1 MSDRWNRNLRK
12 ASAILLALTM
22 GMTALP
28 NALPA
33 YAAGEAIVSTE
44 AAGNEESA
52 PETVGGNPGAAPNA
66 GDGSPVKAEDRTE
79 ASQEMSDGLP
89 VTAEDRTEASQ
100 ETSDGLPETAGD
112 SSQETGDDSPGT
124 ADGEASG
131 RANESVV
138 GEDDQSGLVI
148 EDGTDGVSD
157 IVSEETPD
165 DGLITEET
173 EETETS
179 SEGQPVTMTETAQI
193 QDPLSAPGQI
203 VQTQTGSSSLR
214 RVRRTLRSALSG
226 SSYAFSSQLGAN
238 AKAIYDSKVE
248 WYATEHHT
256 GEWSC
261 KFGEGVYQ
269 FRGVVTKNSN
279 LSGISYDKTDPDTKN
294 AFETCKEQMSA
305 DMQAAADAFKHD
317 HPEVFWIRS
326 PGSYPFSVLL
336 VPGTE
341 QTGEDGKTRGVFQIV
356 SATYTPVETFAGAGS
371 LISSYQ
377 AGVQAAVARVRE
389 MADSWNT
396 EGAENGSAAYQA
408 LLVRAAD
415 EYLCSRL
422 FYDHSALNT
431 AVSVSAAENSGS
443 QSVACNDAYRIYTS
457 AAAFLG
463 GTDHLTMGA
472 VCEGYAK
479 AFKVL
484 CDQLG
489 VPAVCVSGLS
499 DKSRTGSGHMWNL
512 AQIGGVWYLVDVTWD
527 DSDRAGAQAS
537 SRRYLLVSNYTNNTL
552 LTSRQA
558 SGNFSG
564 STITTTFSY
573 PAASDTCYETAH
585 QGMTIE
591 GTDCAKAGR
600 ERGTCTVCGTNVDR
614 TIPVLGHDFKETSWK
629 AATCTQKGSV
639 KETCRR
645 CGQTRITE
653 LPALGHD
660 FQEKTVAATCTA
672 KGRRSVVCTRC
683 GTVKSEQEIPALGH
697 SFKETSRKAATC
709 TQKGSI
715 TETCSRCGEIKT
727 TELPVLGH
735 DFHEK
740 TVAATC
746 TAKGSRS
753 VICSWCGA
761 VKSEQEIPALGH
773 SFKETSRKAATCTQ
787 KGSVTETCSRCGQ
800 TKVTELPALGHVYT
814 AQVVEPTT
822 SRGGYTL
829 HTCIRCGGTWQDQYT
844 AKLLKK
850 TNLRKVSAVSK
861 GKFRVTF
868 KKNGKYTRYQIQYAG
883 RKDFTGVKTRTVINK
898 KKTASVTIRA
908 GRRKTYYVR
917 IRAVSGKRV
926 GAWSRV
932 LKVRTK

>member
-44 AAGNEESA
+44 ATGNEESA

-294 AFETCKEQMSA
+294 AFETCKEQMTA

-326 PGSYPFSVLL
+326 PKTYSFTILS

-341 QTGEDGKTRGVFQIV
+341 QTGDDGKTRGVFQIV
-356 SATYTPVETFAGAGS
+356 SATYKPVETFAGAGS

-377 AGVQAAVARVRE
+377 AGVQAAVAKVRE

-396 EGAENGSAAYQA
+396 EGAETGSAAYQA

-585 QGMTIE
+585 QGTTIE

-600 ERGTCTVCGTNVDR
+600 ESGTCTVCGKNVDR
-614 TIPVLGHDFKETSWK
+614 TIPV
-629 AATCTQKGSV
+629 
-639 KETCRR
+639 
-645 CGQTRITE
+645 
-653 LPALGHD
+653 LGHD

-672 KGRRSVVCTRC
+672 KGRRSVVC
-683 GTVKSEQEIPALGH
+683 
-697 SFKETSRKAATC
+697 
-709 TQKGSI
+709 
-715 TETCSRCGEIKT
+715 SRCGEM
-727 TELPVLGH
+727 
-735 DFHEK
+735 
-740 TVAATC
+740 
-746 TAKGSRS
+746 
-753 VICSWCGA
+753 
-761 VKSEQEIPALGH
+761 KSEQEIPALGH

-883 RKDFTGVKTRTVINK
+883 RKDFTGAKTRTVKNK
-898 KKTASVTIRA
+898 KKTASATIRA

>member
-1 MSDRWNRNLRK
+1 MSGRWNRDLKK
-12 ASAILLALTM
+12 ASAVLLALAM
-22 GMTALP
+22 GTAALP
-28 NALPA
+28 NTLPA
-33 YAAGEAIVSTE
+33 CAAEETIVSTE
-44 AAGNEESA
+44 SVGNQEAAAETGNSTLGAAGGSLETV
-52 PETVGGNPGAAPNA
+52 PET
-66 GDGSPVKAEDRTE
+66 GDSTK
-79 ASQEMSDGLP
+79 
-89 VTAEDRTEASQ
+89 ASQ
-100 ETSDGLPETAGD
+100 ETSDGLSGTTEDRTEALQEAGD
-112 SSQETGDDSPGT
+112 SLPAAT
-124 ADGEASG
+124 DGEASG
-131 RANESVV
+131 RADESVV
-138 GEDDQSGLVI
+138 GEGDQSGLVI
-148 EDGTDGVSD
+148 EDGEDGVSD
-157 IVSEETPD
+157 IASEETPD

-173 EETETS
+173 EETELST
-179 SEGQPVTMTETAQI
+179 EGQPVTMTETAQI

-203 VQTQTGSSSLR
+203 VQTQPVSSSLR
-214 RVRRTLRSALSG
+214 RVRRAFRSARSG

-248 WYATEHHT
+248 WYAEEHHT
-256 GEWSC
+256 GEWIC

-269 FRGVVTKNSN
+269 FQGVVTSN
-279 LSGISYDKTDPDTKN
+279 GYFEKTDPDTES
-294 AFETCKEQMSA
+294 AYEACKEQLSA

-326 PGSYPFSVLL
+326 PKTYSFTISSV
-336 VPGTE
+336 PDTE
-341 QTGEDGKTRGVFQIV
+341 QTGDDGKTRSVFQIV
-356 SATYTPVETFAGAGS
+356 SATYKPVETFAGAGS

-377 AGVQAAVARVRE
+377 AGVQAAVAKVRE

-396 EGAENGSAAYQA
+396 EGVETGSTAYQA

-422 FYDHSALNT
+422 FYDHAVLNT

-463 GTDHLTMGA
+463 ETDHLTMGV

-512 AQIGGVWYLVDVTWD
+512 AQIGGSWYLVDVTWD
-527 DSDRAGAQAS
+527 DSDTAGAQAS
-537 SRRYLLVSNYTNNTL
+537 SRRYLLVSNYTNNML

-573 PAASDTCYETAH
+573 PAASDTCYKTAH
-585 QGMTIE
+585 QGTTVVE
-591 GTDCAKAGR
+591 PDCTHDGGV
-600 ERGTCTVCGTNVDR
+600 RGTCTVCKT
-614 TIPVLGHDFKETSWK
+614 HD
-629 AATCTQKGSV
+629 
-639 KETCRR
+639 
-645 CGQTRITE
+645 
-653 LPALGHD
+653 
-660 FQEKTVAATCTA
+660 
-672 KGRRSVVCTRC
+672 VV
-683 GTVKSEQEIPALGH
+683 IPALGH
-697 SFKETSRKAATC
+697 NFKET
-709 TQKGSI
+709 
-715 TETCSRCGEIKT
+715 
-727 TELPVLGH
+727 L
-735 DFHEK
+735 
-740 TVAATC
+740 
-746 TAKGSRS
+746 
-753 VICSWCGA
+753 
-761 VKSEQEIPALGH
+761 
-773 SFKETSRKAATCTQ
+773 RKAATCTQ
-787 KGSVTETCSRCGQ
+787 KGSVTETCSRCGE
-800 TKVTELPALGHVYT
+800 TKTTELPALGHVYT

-829 HTCIRCGGTWQDQYT
+829 HTCIRCGDTWQDQQT

-883 RKDFTGVKTRTVINK
+883 RKDFTGVKTRTVKNK

-908 GRRKTYYVR
+908 GRRKTYYIR

>member
-1 MSDRWNRNLRK
+1 MSDRWNRDLKK
-12 ASAILLALTM
+12 ASAVLLALAM
-22 GMTALP
+22 GTAALP

-33 YAAGEAIVSTE
+33 YAAGEAIASTE
-44 AAGNEESA
+44 AAGNQ
-52 PETVGGNPGAAPNA
+52 ETVPGTGDGTQGTADGSLETAPKA
-66 GDGSPVKAEDRTE
+66 GDGSQGPAEDRTE
-79 ASQEMSDGLP
+79 TP
-89 VTAEDRTEASQ
+89 
-100 ETSDGLPETAGD
+100 
-112 SSQETGDDSPGT
+112 QETGDDSPET
-124 ADGEASG
+124 ADGEMSG
-131 RANESVV
+131 GVDESAA

-148 EDGTDGVSD
+148 EDGEDGVSD
-157 IVSEETPD
+157 IASEETPD

-173 EETETS
+173 EETES
-179 SEGQPVTMTETAQI
+179 STEGQPVTMTETAQI

-203 VQTQTGSSSLR
+203 VQTQPVSASLR
-214 RVRRTLRSALSG
+214 RVRRAFRSAQSG

-269 FRGVVTKNSN
+269 FRGVVTSEGNSGGN
-279 LSGISYDKTDPDTKN
+279 TLKKYFDKTD
-294 AFETCKEQMSA
+294 AETTSAYEACKEQMTA

-326 PGSYPFSVLL
+326 PKTYSFSVLL

-341 QTGEDGKTRGVFQIV
+341 QTGADGKTRGVFEIV
-356 SATYTPVETFAGAGS
+356 SATYKPVETFSGAGS

-377 AGVQAAVARVRE
+377 AGVQAAAAKVRE

-415 EYLCSRL
+415 EYLCGRL
-422 FYDHSALNT
+422 FYDRDALKT
-431 AVSVSAAENSGS
+431 AVSVSAAENSGGR
-443 QSVACNDAYRIYTS
+443 SVACNDAYRIYTS
-457 AAAFLG
+457 AAAFLD
-463 GTDHLTMGA
+463 GTDHLTMGV

-499 DKSRTGSGHMWNL
+499 DRNLTGSGHMWNL

-527 DSDRAGAQAS
+527 DSNAEGAYAS
-537 SRRYLLVSNYTNNTL
+537 SRRYLLVSNYTNNML

-585 QGMTIE
+585 QETTIDFKE
-591 GTDCAKAGR
+591 TSRKPA
-600 ERGTCTVCGTNVDR
+600 TCTQKGSVTKTCSRCGETK
-614 TIPVLGHDFKETSWK
+614 TTALPALGHDFKETSRK
-629 AATCTQKGSV
+629 PATCTQKGSV
-639 KETCRR
+639 TETCSR
-645 CGQTRITE
+645 CGETKTTA

-672 KGRRSVVCTRC
+672 KGRRSVVCSRC
-683 GTVKSEQEIPALGH
+683 GEVKSEQEFPALGH
-697 SFKETSRKAATC
+697 SFKETSRK
-709 TQKGSI
+709 
-715 TETCSRCGEIKT
+715 
-727 TELPVLGH
+727 P
-735 DFHEK
+735 
-740 TVAATC
+740 
-746 TAKGSRS
+746 
-753 VICSWCGA
+753 
-761 VKSEQEIPALGH
+761 
-773 SFKETSRKAATCTQ
+773 ATCTQ
-787 KGSVTETCSRCGQ
+787 KGSVTETCSRCGE
-800 TKVTELPALGHVYT
+800 TKSTELPALGHVYT
-814 AQVVEPTT
+814 VRIVEPTT

-829 HTCIRCGGTWQDQYT
+829 HTCIRCGDTWQDQYT

-850 TNLRKVSAVSK
+850 TNLRKVSAASK

-868 KKNGKYTRYQIQYAG
+868 RKNGKYTRYQIQYAG
-883 RKDFTGVKTRTVINK
+883 KKNFTGAKTRTVTNK

-908 GRRKTYYVR
+908 GRGKTYYVR

>member
-1 MSDRWNRNLRK
+1 MSGRWNRDLKK
-12 ASAILLALTM
+12 ASAVLLALAM
-22 GMTALP
+22 GTAALP
-28 NALPA
+28 NTLPA
-33 YAAGEAIVSTE
+33 CAAEETIVPTESVGNQEAAAETGNSTLGAAGGSLETV
-44 AAGNEESA
+44 
-52 PETVGGNPGAAPNA
+52 PET
-66 GDGSPVKAEDRTE
+66 GDSTK
-79 ASQEMSDGLP
+79 
-89 VTAEDRTEASQ
+89 ASQ
-100 ETSDGLPETAGD
+100 ETSDGLSGTTEDRTEALQEAGD
-112 SSQETGDDSPGT
+112 SLPAAT
-124 ADGEASG
+124 DGEASG
-131 RANESVV
+131 RADESVV
-138 GEDDQSGLVI
+138 GEGDQSGLVI
-148 EDGTDGVSD
+148 EDGEDGVSD
-157 IVSEETPD
+157 IASEETPD

-173 EETETS
+173 EETELST
-179 SEGQPVTMTETAQI
+179 EGQPVTMTETAQI

-203 VQTQTGSSSLR
+203 VQTQPASASLR
-214 RVRRTLRSALSG
+214 RVRRAFRSARSG
-226 SSYAFSSQLGAN
+226 SSYDFSSQLGAN

-256 GEWSC
+256 GEWTC
-261 KFGEGVYQ
+261 EFGEGVYQ
-269 FRGVVTKNSN
+269 FQGVV
-279 LSGISYDKTDPDTKN
+279 ISVDTPGGNTSKKYFDKTDTKTKS
-294 AFETCKEQMSA
+294 AHEACKEQMTA

-326 PGSYPFSVLL
+326 PKTYSFTISF

-341 QTGEDGKTRGVFQIV
+341 QTGDDGKTRGVFQIV
-356 SATYTPVETFAGAGS
+356 SATYKPVETFAGAGR

-377 AGVQAAVARVRE
+377 AGVQAAVAKVRE

-396 EGAENGSAAYQA
+396 EGVETGSTAYQA

-422 FYDHSALNT
+422 FYDRDVLKT

-463 GTDHLTMGA
+463 ETDHLTMGV

-499 DKSRTGSGHMWNL
+499 DKSLTGSGHMWNL

-527 DSDRAGAQAS
+527 DSNDSNAEGAYAS
-537 SRRYLLVSNYTNNTL
+537 SRQYLLVSNYTNNML
-552 LTSRQA
+552 LASRQA

-573 PAASDTCYETAH
+573 PAASDTCYKTAH
-585 QGMTIE
+585 
-591 GTDCAKAGR
+591 
-600 ERGTCTVCGTNVDR
+600 
-614 TIPVLGHDFKETSWK
+614 HFKET
-629 AATCTQKGSV
+629 
-639 KETCRR
+639 
-645 CGQTRITE
+645 
-653 LPALGHD
+653 L
-660 FQEKTVAATCTA
+660 
-672 KGRRSVVCTRC
+672 
-683 GTVKSEQEIPALGH
+683 
-697 SFKETSRKAATC
+697 
-709 TQKGSI
+709 
-715 TETCSRCGEIKT
+715 
-727 TELPVLGH
+727 
-735 DFHEK
+735 
-740 TVAATC
+740 
-746 TAKGSRS
+746 
-753 VICSWCGA
+753 
-761 VKSEQEIPALGH
+761 
-773 SFKETSRKAATCTQ
+773 RKAATCTQ
-787 KGSVTETCSRCGQ
+787 KGSVTETCSRCGETKTTELPALGHDFRETSRKATTCTQKGSVMETCSRCGETKTTELPALGHDFKETSRKAVTCTQKGSVTVTCSRCGQ
-800 TKVTELPALGHVYT
+800 TKTTELPALGHVYM

-829 HTCIRCGGTWQDQYT
+829 HTCIRCGDTWQDQQT

-883 RKDFTGVKTRTVINK
+883 RKDFTGVKTRTVKNK

>member
-1 MSDRWNRNLRK
+1 MGDRWNRNLRK

-100 ETSDGLPETAGD
+100 EASEGLPETAGD

-131 RANESVV
+131 RANESIV

-214 RVRRTLRSALSG
+214 RVRRTLRSTRSG

-248 WYATEHHT
+248 WYAEEHHT
-256 GEWSC
+256 GEWIC

-269 FRGVVTKNSN
+269 FQGVVTSN
-279 LSGISYDKTDPDTKN
+279 GYFEKTDPDTES
-294 AFETCKEQMSA
+294 AYEACKEQLSA

-326 PGSYPFSVLL
+326 PKTYSFTISSV
-336 VPGTE
+336 PDTE
-341 QTGEDGKTRGVFQIV
+341 QTGDDGKTRSVFQIV
-356 SATYTPVETFAGAGS
+356 SATYKPVETFAGAGS

-377 AGVQAAVARVRE
+377 AGIQAAVAKVRE

-396 EGAENGSAAYQA
+396 EGAETGSTAYQA

-422 FYDHSALNT
+422 SYDQTVLNT

-463 GTDHLTMGA
+463 ETDHLTMGV

-512 AQIGGVWYLVDVTWD
+512 AQIGGSWYLVDVTWD
-527 DSDRAGAQAS
+527 DLDTTGAQAS
-537 SRRYLLVSNYTNNTL
+537 SRRYLLVSNYTNNML

-573 PAASDTCYETAH
+573 PAASDTCYKTAH
-585 QGMTIE
+585 
-591 GTDCAKAGR
+591 
-600 ERGTCTVCGTNVDR
+600 
-614 TIPVLGHDFKETSWK
+614 HFKETLRK

-639 KETCRR
+639 METCSR
-645 CGQTRITE
+645 CGETKTTE

-660 FQEKTVAATCTA
+660 F
-672 KGRRSVVCTRC
+672 
-683 GTVKSEQEIPALGH
+683 
-697 SFKETSRKAATC
+697 KETSRKVATC
-709 TQKGSI
+709 TQKGNV
-715 TETCSRCGEIKT
+715 TETCSRCGQTKT
-727 TELPVLGH
+727 T
-735 DFHEK
+735 
-740 TVAATC
+740 
-746 TAKGSRS
+746 
-753 VICSWCGA
+753 
-761 VKSEQEIPALGH
+761 EIPALGH
-773 SFKETSRKAATCTQ
+773 DFRETSRKAATCTQ
-787 KGSVTETCSRCGQ
+787 KGSVTVTCSRCGQ
-800 TKVTELPALGHVYT
+800 TKTTELPALGHVYM

-829 HTCIRCGGTWQDQYT
+829 HTCIRCGDTWQDQQT

-868 KKNGKYTRYQIQYAG
+868 KKNGKYTMYQIQYAG
-883 RKDFTGVKTRTVINK
+883 RKDFTGVKTRTVKNK

>member
-1 MSDRWNRNLRK
+1 MSGRWNRDLKK
-12 ASAILLALTM
+12 ASAVLLALAM
-22 GMTALP
+22 GTAALP
-28 NALPA
+28 NTLPA
-33 YAAGEAIVSTE
+33 CAAEETIVSTE
-44 AAGNEESA
+44 SVGNQEAAAETGNSTLGAAGGSLETV
-52 PETVGGNPGAAPNA
+52 PET
-66 GDGSPVKAEDRTE
+66 GDSTK
-79 ASQEMSDGLP
+79 
-89 VTAEDRTEASQ
+89 ASQ
-100 ETSDGLPETAGD
+100 ETSDGLSGTTEDRTEALQEAGD
-112 SSQETGDDSPGT
+112 SLPAAT
-124 ADGEASG
+124 DGEASG
-131 RANESVV
+131 RADESVV
-138 GEDDQSGLVI
+138 GEGDQSGLVI
-148 EDGTDGVSD
+148 EDGEDGVSD
-157 IVSEETPD
+157 IASEETPD

-173 EETETS
+173 EETELST
-179 SEGQPVTMTETAQI
+179 EGQPVTMTETAQI

-203 VQTQTGSSSLR
+203 VQTQPASASLR
-214 RVRRTLRSALSG
+214 RVRRAFRSARSG
-226 SSYAFSSQLGAN
+226 SSYDFSSQLGAN

-256 GEWSC
+256 GEWTC
-261 KFGEGVYQ
+261 EFGEGVYQ
-269 FRGVVTKNSN
+269 FQGVV
-279 LSGISYDKTDPDTKN
+279 ISVDTPGGNTSKKYFDKTDTKTKS
-294 AFETCKEQMSA
+294 AHEACKEQMTA

-326 PGSYPFSVLL
+326 PKTYSFTISF

-341 QTGEDGKTRGVFQIV
+341 QTGDDGKTRGVFQIV
-356 SATYTPVETFAGAGS
+356 SATYKPVETFAGAGR

-377 AGVQAAVARVRE
+377 AGVQAAVAKVRE

-396 EGAENGSAAYQA
+396 EGAETGSTAYQA

-422 FYDHSALNT
+422 FYDRDVLKT

-463 GTDHLTMGA
+463 ETDHLTMGV

-499 DKSRTGSGHMWNL
+499 DKSLTGSGHMWNL

-527 DSDRAGAQAS
+527 DSNDSNAEGAYAS
-537 SRRYLLVSNYTNNTL
+537 SRQYLLVSNYTNNML
-552 LTSRQA
+552 LASRQA

-573 PAASDTCYETAH
+573 PAASDTCYKTAH
-585 QGMTIE
+585 QGTTVVE
-591 GTDCAKAGR
+591 PDCTHDGGV
-600 ERGTCTVCGTNVDR
+600 RGTCTVCKT
-614 TIPVLGHDFKETSWK
+614 HD
-629 AATCTQKGSV
+629 
-639 KETCRR
+639 
-645 CGQTRITE
+645 
-653 LPALGHD
+653 
-660 FQEKTVAATCTA
+660 
-672 KGRRSVVCTRC
+672 VV
-683 GTVKSEQEIPALGH
+683 IPALGH
-697 SFKETSRKAATC
+697 NFKET
-709 TQKGSI
+709 
-715 TETCSRCGEIKT
+715 
-727 TELPVLGH
+727 L
-735 DFHEK
+735 
-740 TVAATC
+740 
-746 TAKGSRS
+746 
-753 VICSWCGA
+753 
-761 VKSEQEIPALGH
+761 
-773 SFKETSRKAATCTQ
+773 RKAATCTQ
-787 KGSVTETCSRCGQ
+787 KGSVTETCSRCGE
-800 TKVTELPALGHVYT
+800 TKTTELPALGHVYT

-829 HTCIRCGGTWQDQYT
+829 HTCIRCGDTWQDQHT

-883 RKDFTGVKTRTVINK
+883 RKDFTGVKTRTVKNK

>member
-1 MSDRWNRNLRK
+1 MSGRWNRDLKK
-12 ASAILLALTM
+12 ASAVLLALAM
-22 GMTALP
+22 GTAALP
-28 NALPA
+28 NTLPA
-33 YAAGEAIVSTE
+33 CAAEETIVSTE
-44 AAGNEESA
+44 SVGNQEAAAETGNSTLGAAGGSLETV
-52 PETVGGNPGAAPNA
+52 PET
-66 GDGSPVKAEDRTE
+66 GDSTK
-79 ASQEMSDGLP
+79 
-89 VTAEDRTEASQ
+89 ASQ
-100 ETSDGLPETAGD
+100 ETSDGLSGTTEDRTEALQEAGD
-112 SSQETGDDSPGT
+112 SLPAAT
-124 ADGEASG
+124 DGEASG
-131 RANESVV
+131 RADESVV
-138 GEDDQSGLVI
+138 GEGDQSGLVI
-148 EDGTDGVSD
+148 EDGEDGVSD
-157 IVSEETPD
+157 IASEETPD

-173 EETETS
+173 EETELST
-179 SEGQPVTMTETAQI
+179 EGQPVTMTETAQI

-203 VQTQTGSSSLR
+203 VQTQPASASLR
-214 RVRRTLRSALSG
+214 RVRRAFRSARSG
-226 SSYAFSSQLGAN
+226 SSYDFSSQLGAN

-256 GEWSC
+256 GEWTC
-261 KFGEGVYQ
+261 EFGEGVYQ
-269 FRGVVTKNSN
+269 FQGVV
-279 LSGISYDKTDPDTKN
+279 ISVDTPGGNTSKKYFDKTDTKTKS
-294 AFETCKEQMSA
+294 AHEACKEQMTA

-326 PGSYPFSVLL
+326 PKTYSFTISF

-341 QTGEDGKTRGVFQIV
+341 QTGDDGKTRGVFQIV
-356 SATYTPVETFAGAGS
+356 SATYKPVETFAGAGR

-377 AGVQAAVARVRE
+377 AGVQAAVAKVRE

-396 EGAENGSAAYQA
+396 EGAETGSTAYQA

-422 FYDHSALNT
+422 FYDRDVLKT

-463 GTDHLTMGA
+463 ETDHLTMGV

-499 DKSRTGSGHMWNL
+499 DKSLTGSGHMWNL

-527 DSDRAGAQAS
+527 DSNDSNAEGAYAS
-537 SRRYLLVSNYTNNTL
+537 SRQYLLVSNYTNNML

-573 PAASDTCYETAH
+573 PAASDTCYKTAH
-585 QGMTIE
+585 
-591 GTDCAKAGR
+591 
-600 ERGTCTVCGTNVDR
+600 
-614 TIPVLGHDFKETSWK
+614 HFKETLRK

-639 KETCRR
+639 METCSR
-645 CGQTRITE
+645 CGETKTTE

-660 FQEKTVAATCTA
+660 F
-672 KGRRSVVCTRC
+672 
-683 GTVKSEQEIPALGH
+683 
-697 SFKETSRKAATC
+697 KETSRKVATC
-709 TQKGSI
+709 TQKGNV
-715 TETCSRCGEIKT
+715 TETCSRCGQTKT
-727 TELPVLGH
+727 T
-735 DFHEK
+735 
-740 TVAATC
+740 
-746 TAKGSRS
+746 
-753 VICSWCGA
+753 
-761 VKSEQEIPALGH
+761 EIPALGH
-773 SFKETSRKAATCTQ
+773 DFRETSRKAATCTQ
-787 KGSVTETCSRCGQ
+787 KGSVTVTCSRCGQ
-800 TKVTELPALGHVYT
+800 TKTTELPALGHVYM

-829 HTCIRCGGTWQDQYT
+829 HTCIRCGDTWQDQQT

-868 KKNGKYTRYQIQYAG
+868 KKNGKYTMYQIQYAG
-883 RKDFTGVKTRTVINK
+883 RKDFTGVKTRTVKNK

-917 IRAVSGKRV
+917 IRAVSGKSV

>member
-1 MSDRWNRNLRK
+1 MSGRWNRDLKK
-12 ASAILLALTM
+12 ASAVLLALVM
-22 GMTALP
+22 GTAALP
-28 NALPA
+28 NTLPA
-33 YAAGEAIVSTE
+33 CAAEETIVSTE
-44 AAGNEESA
+44 SVGNQEAAAETGNSTLGAAGGSL
-52 PETVGGNPGAAPNA
+52 ETVPEAGNSSSG
-66 GDGSPVKAEDRTE
+66 
-79 ASQEMSDGLP
+79 
-89 VTAEDRTEASQ
+89 TAEDRAEASQ
-100 ETSDGLPETAGD
+100 ETSDGLSGTTEDRTEALQEAGD
-112 SSQETGDDSPGT
+112 SLPAAT
-124 ADGEASG
+124 DGEASG
-131 RANESVV
+131 RADESVV
-138 GEDDQSGLVI
+138 GEGDQSGLVI
-148 EDGTDGVSD
+148 EDGEDGVSD
-157 IVSEETPD
+157 IASEETPD

-173 EETETS
+173 EETELST
-179 SEGQPVTMTETAQI
+179 EGQPVTMTETAQI

-203 VQTQTGSSSLR
+203 VQTQPVSASLR
-214 RVRRTLRSALSG
+214 RVRRAFRSARSG

-248 WYATEHHT
+248 WYAEEHHT
-256 GEWSC
+256 GEWIC

-269 FRGVVTKNSN
+269 FQGVVTAN
-279 LSGISYDKTDPDTKN
+279 GYFEKTDPDTES
-294 AFETCKEQMSA
+294 AYEACKEQLSA

-326 PGSYPFSVLL
+326 PKTYSFLVSF

-341 QTGEDGKTRGVFQIV
+341 QAGDDGKTRGVFQIV
-356 SATYTPVETFAGAGS
+356 SATYKPVETFAGAGS

-377 AGVQAAVARVRE
+377 AGVQAAVAKVRE

-396 EGAENGSAAYQA
+396 EGAETGSTAYQA

-422 FYDHSALNT
+422 FYDHAVLNT

-463 GTDHLTMGA
+463 ETDHLTMGV

-512 AQIGGVWYLVDVTWD
+512 AQIGGSWYLVDVTWD
-527 DSDRAGAQAS
+527 DSDTAGAQAS
-537 SRRYLLVSNYTNNTL
+537 SRRYLLVSNYTNNML
-552 LTSRQA
+552 LASRQA

-573 PAASDTCYETAH
+573 PAASDTCYKTAH
-585 QGMTIE
+585 QVPTVVKPGCT
-591 GTDCAKAGR
+591 KAGR
-600 ERGTCTVCGTNVDR
+600 ESGTCTVCGKNVDR
-614 TIPVLGHDFKETSWK
+614 TIPVLGHD
-629 AATCTQKGSV
+629 
-639 KETCRR
+639 
-645 CGQTRITE
+645 
-653 LPALGHD
+653 
-660 FQEKTVAATCTA
+660 
-672 KGRRSVVCTRC
+672 
-683 GTVKSEQEIPALGH
+683 
-697 SFKETSRKAATC
+697 FKETSRKAATC

-746 TAKGSRS
+746 TAKGRWS
-753 VICSWCGA
+753 VVCTRCGA

-773 SFKETSRKAATCTQ
+773 DFKETSRKVATCMQ

-800 TKVTELPALGHVYT
+800 IKTTELSALGHVYT

-829 HTCIRCGGTWQDQYT
+829 HTCIRCGDTWQDQQT

-850 TNLRKVSAVSK
+850 TNLRKASAVSK

-883 RKDFTGVKTRTVINK
+883 RKDFTGVKNRTVKNK

>member
-1 MSDRWNRNLRK
+1 MSDRWSRNLKR
-12 ASAILLALTM
+12 ASAVLLALAM
-22 GMTALP
+22 GTAALP
-28 NALPA
+28 NTLPA
-33 YAAGEAIVSTE
+33 CAAEETIVSTE
-44 AAGNEESA
+44 SVGHQEAAAETGNSTLGAAGGSLETV
-52 PETVGGNPGAAPNA
+52 PET
-66 GDGSPVKAEDRTE
+66 GDSTK
-79 ASQEMSDGLP
+79 
-89 VTAEDRTEASQ
+89 ASQ
-100 ETSDGLPETAGD
+100 ETSDGLSGTTEDRTEALQEAGG
-112 SSQETGDDSPGT
+112 SLPAA

-131 RANESVV
+131 RADESVV
-138 GEDDQSGLVI
+138 GEGDQSGLVI
-148 EDGTDGVSD
+148 EDGEDGVSD
-157 IVSEETPD
+157 IASEETPD

-173 EETETS
+173 EETES
-179 SEGQPVTMTETAQI
+179 STEGQPVTMTETAQI

-203 VQTQTGSSSLR
+203 VQTQPVSASLR
-214 RVRRTLRSALSG
+214 RVRRAFRSAQSG

-238 AKAIYDSKVE
+238 AKAIYDSKVK

-256 GEWSC
+256 GEWTC
-261 KFGEGVYQ
+261 EFGEGVYQ
-269 FRGVVTKNSN
+269 FQGVVTSN
-279 LSGISYDKTDPDTKN
+279 GYFEKTDSDTES
-294 AFETCKEQMSA
+294 AYEACKEQLSA

-326 PGSYPFSVLL
+326 PKTYSFTISSV
-336 VPGTE
+336 PDTE
-341 QTGEDGKTRGVFQIV
+341 QTGDDGKTRSVFQIV
-356 SATYTPVETFAGAGS
+356 SAAYKPVETFAGAGS

-377 AGVQAAVARVRE
+377 AGVQAAVAKVRE

-396 EGAENGSAAYQA
+396 EGAETGSTAYQA

-422 FYDHSALNT
+422 FYDHAVLNT

-552 LTSRQA
+552 LKSRQA

-564 STITTTFSY
+564 STITTPFRY

-585 QGMTIE
+585 QGTTIE
-591 GTDCAKAGR
+591 GTDCEKAGR
-600 ERGTCTVCGTNVDR
+600 ESGTCTVCGMNVDR
-614 TIPVLGHDFKETSWK
+614 TIPVLGHDFRETSRK
-629 AATCTQKGSV
+629 PATCTQKGSV
-639 KETCRR
+639 TETCSR
-645 CGQTRITE
+645 CGETKTTA

-672 KGRRSVVCTRC
+672 KGRQSVVCSRC
-683 GTVKSEQEIPALGH
+683 GEVKSEQEFPALGH
-697 SFKETSRKAATC
+697 SFKETSRK
-709 TQKGSI
+709 
-715 TETCSRCGEIKT
+715 
-727 TELPVLGH
+727 P
-735 DFHEK
+735 
-740 TVAATC
+740 
-746 TAKGSRS
+746 
-753 VICSWCGA
+753 
-761 VKSEQEIPALGH
+761 
-773 SFKETSRKAATCTQ
+773 ATCTQ
-787 KGSVTETCSRCGQ
+787 KGSVTETCSRCGE
-800 TKVTELPALGHVYT
+800 TKTTALPALGHDFQEKTVAATCTAKGRQSVVCSRCGEVKSEQEFPALGHSFKETSRKPATCTQKGSVTETCSRCGETKSTELPALGHVYT
-814 AQVVEPTT
+814 VRIVEPTT

-829 HTCIRCGGTWQDQYT
+829 HTCIRCGDTWQDQYT

-850 TNLRKVSAVSK
+850 TNLRKVSAASK

-868 KKNGKYTRYQIQYAG
+868 RKNGKYTRYQIQYAG
-883 RKDFTGVKTRTVINK
+883 KKNFTGAKTRTVKNK

-908 GRRKTYYVR
+908 GRGKTYYVR

>member
-1 MSDRWNRNLRK
+1 MGDRWNRNLRK

-44 AAGNEESA
+44 AAGNEEPA

-89 VTAEDRTEASQ
+89 VTAE
-100 ETSDGLPETAGD
+100 D

-269 FRGVVTKNSN
+269 FRGVVISEGT
-279 LSGISYDKTDPDTKN
+279 SGGNTSRKYFDKTDTETKS

-356 SATYTPVETFAGAGS
+356 SAKYTPVETFAGAGS

-422 FYDHSALNT
+422 SYDHSALNT

-463 GTDHLTMGA
+463 ETDHLTMGA

-499 DKSRTGSGHMWNL
+499 DKSLTGSGHMWNL

-527 DSDRAGAQAS
+527 DSNDSNAEGAYAS
-537 SRRYLLVSNYTNNTL
+537 SRQYLLVSNYTNNML
-552 LTSRQA
+552 LASRQA

-573 PAASDTCYETAH
+573 PAASDTCYKTAH
-585 QGMTIE
+585 
-591 GTDCAKAGR
+591 
-600 ERGTCTVCGTNVDR
+600 
-614 TIPVLGHDFKETSWK
+614 HFKETLRK

-639 KETCRR
+639 TETCSR
-645 CGQTRITE
+645 CGETKTTE

-660 FQEKTVAATCTA
+660 FRETSRKATTCTQKGSVMETCSRCGETKTTELSALGHDFKETSRKVATCTQ
-672 KGRRSVVCTRC
+672 KGNVTETCSRC
-683 GTVKSEQEIPALGH
+683 GQTKTTEIPALGH
-697 SFKETSRKAATC
+697 DFRETSRKAATC
-709 TQKGSI
+709 AQKGSV
-715 TETCSRCGEIKT
+715 TVTCSRCGQTKT
-727 TELPVLGH
+727 TELPALGH
-735 DFHEK
+735 DF
-740 TVAATC
+740 
-746 TAKGSRS
+746 R
-753 VICSWCGA
+753 
-761 VKSEQEIPALGH
+761 
-773 SFKETSRKAATCTQ
+773 ETSRKAATCTQ
-787 KGSVTETCSRCGQ
+787 KGSVTETCSRCGG
-800 TKVTELPALGHVYT
+800 TKTTELPALGHVYT
-814 AQVVEPTT
+814 ARIVEPTT

-850 TNLRKVSAVSK
+850 TNLRKASAVSK

-883 RKDFTGVKTRTVINK
+883 RKDFTEAKTRTVKNK
-898 KKTASVTIRA
+898 KKTASVTILA

>member
-1 MSDRWNRNLRK
+1 MSGRWNRDLKK
-12 ASAILLALTM
+12 ASAVLLALAM
-22 GMTALP
+22 GTAALP
-28 NALPA
+28 NTLPA
-33 YAAGEAIVSTE
+33 CAAEETIVSTE
-44 AAGNEESA
+44 SVGNQEAAAETGNSTLGAAGGSLETV
-52 PETVGGNPGAAPNA
+52 PET
-66 GDGSPVKAEDRTE
+66 GDSTK
-79 ASQEMSDGLP
+79 
-89 VTAEDRTEASQ
+89 ASQ
-100 ETSDGLPETAGD
+100 ETSDGLSGTTEDRTEALQEAGD
-112 SSQETGDDSPGT
+112 SLPAAT
-124 ADGEASG
+124 DGEASG
-131 RANESVV
+131 RADESVV
-138 GEDDQSGLVI
+138 GEGDQSGLVI
-148 EDGTDGVSD
+148 EDGEDGVSD
-157 IVSEETPD
+157 IASEETPD

-173 EETETS
+173 EETELST
-179 SEGQPVTMTETAQI
+179 EGQPVTMTETAQI

-203 VQTQTGSSSLR
+203 VQTQPVSASLR
-214 RVRRTLRSALSG
+214 RVRRAFRSARSG

-248 WYATEHHT
+248 WYAEEHHT
-256 GEWSC
+256 GEWIC

-269 FRGVVTKNSN
+269 FQGVVTSN
-279 LSGISYDKTDPDTKN
+279 GYFEKTDPDTES
-294 AFETCKEQMSA
+294 AYEACKEQLSA

-326 PGSYPFSVLL
+326 PKTYSFTISF

-341 QTGEDGKTRGVFQIV
+341 QTGDDGKTRGVFQIV
-356 SATYTPVETFAGAGS
+356 SATYKPVETFAGAGS

-377 AGVQAAVARVRE
+377 AGVQAAVAKVRE

-396 EGAENGSAAYQA
+396 EGAETGSTAYQA

-422 FYDHSALNT
+422 FYDRDVLKT

-463 GTDHLTMGA
+463 ETDHLTMGV

-512 AQIGGVWYLVDVTWD
+512 AQIGGSWYLVDVTWD
-527 DSDRAGAQAS
+527 DSDTAGAQAS

-573 PAASDTCYETAH
+573 PAASDTCYKTAH
-585 QGMTIE
+585 QGTTVVE
-591 GTDCAKAGR
+591 PDCTHDGGV
-600 ERGTCTVCGTNVDR
+600 RGTCTVCKT
-614 TIPVLGHDFKETSWK
+614 HD
-629 AATCTQKGSV
+629 
-639 KETCRR
+639 
-645 CGQTRITE
+645 
-653 LPALGHD
+653 
-660 FQEKTVAATCTA
+660 
-672 KGRRSVVCTRC
+672 VV
-683 GTVKSEQEIPALGH
+683 IPALGH
-697 SFKETSRKAATC
+697 NFKET
-709 TQKGSI
+709 
-715 TETCSRCGEIKT
+715 
-727 TELPVLGH
+727 L
-735 DFHEK
+735 
-740 TVAATC
+740 
-746 TAKGSRS
+746 
-753 VICSWCGA
+753 
-761 VKSEQEIPALGH
+761 
-773 SFKETSRKAATCTQ
+773 RKAATCTQ

-800 TKVTELPALGHVYT
+800 TKTTELPALGHVYT

-829 HTCIRCGGTWQDQYT
+829 HTCIRCGDTWQDQQT

-883 RKDFTGVKTRTVINK
+883 RKDFTGVKTRTVKNK

>member
-1 MSDRWNRNLRK
+1 MSDRWSRNLKR
-12 ASAILLALTM
+12 ASAVLLALAM
-22 GMTALP
+22 GTAALP
-28 NALPA
+28 NTLPA
-33 YAAGEAIVSTE
+33 CAAEETIVSTE
-44 AAGNEESA
+44 SVGHQEAAAETGNSTLGAAGGSLETV
-52 PETVGGNPGAAPNA
+52 PET
-66 GDGSPVKAEDRTE
+66 GDSTK
-79 ASQEMSDGLP
+79 
-89 VTAEDRTEASQ
+89 ASQ
-100 ETSDGLPETAGD
+100 ETSDGLSGTTEDRTEALQEAGG
-112 SSQETGDDSPGT
+112 SLPAA

-131 RANESVV
+131 RADESVV
-138 GEDDQSGLVI
+138 GEGDQSGLVI
-148 EDGTDGVSD
+148 EDGEDGVSD
-157 IVSEETPD
+157 IASEETPD

-173 EETETS
+173 EETES
-179 SEGQPVTMTETAQI
+179 STEGQPVTMTETAQI

-203 VQTQTGSSSLR
+203 VQTQPVSASLR
-214 RVRRTLRSALSG
+214 RVRRAFRSAQSG

-238 AKAIYDSKVE
+238 AKAIYDSKVK

-256 GEWSC
+256 GEWTC
-261 KFGEGVYQ
+261 EFGEGVYQ
-269 FRGVVTKNSN
+269 FQGVVTSN
-279 LSGISYDKTDPDTKN
+279 GYFEKTDSDTES
-294 AFETCKEQMSA
+294 AYEACKEQLSA

-326 PGSYPFSVLL
+326 PKTYSFTISSV
-336 VPGTE
+336 PDTE
-341 QTGEDGKTRGVFQIV
+341 QTGDDGKTRSVFQIV
-356 SATYTPVETFAGAGS
+356 SAAYKPVETFAGAGS

-377 AGVQAAVARVRE
+377 AGVQAAVAKVRE

-396 EGAENGSAAYQA
+396 EGAETGSTAYQA

-422 FYDHSALNT
+422 FYDHAVLNT

-463 GTDHLTMGA
+463 ETDHLTMGV

-527 DSDRAGAQAS
+527 DSDKAGAQAS

-552 LTSRQA
+552 LKSRQA

-564 STITTTFSY
+564 STITTPFRY

-585 QGMTIE
+585 QGTTIE
-591 GTDCAKAGR
+591 GTDCEKAGR
-600 ERGTCTVCGTNVDR
+600 ESGTCTVCGMNVDR
-614 TIPVLGHDFKETSWK
+614 TIPVLGHDFRETSRK
-629 AATCTQKGSV
+629 PATCTQKGSV
-639 KETCRR
+639 TETCSR
-645 CGQTRITE
+645 CGKKRTTE
-653 LPALGHD
+653 LPVLGHD

-672 KGRRSVVCTRC
+672 KGRRSVVCSRC
-683 GTVKSEQEIPALGH
+683 GEVKSEQEFPALGH
-697 SFKETSRKAATC
+697 SFKETSRK
-709 TQKGSI
+709 
-715 TETCSRCGEIKT
+715 
-727 TELPVLGH
+727 P
-735 DFHEK
+735 
-740 TVAATC
+740 
-746 TAKGSRS
+746 
-753 VICSWCGA
+753 
-761 VKSEQEIPALGH
+761 
-773 SFKETSRKAATCTQ
+773 ATCTQ
-787 KGSVTETCSRCGQ
+787 KGSVTETCSRCGE
-800 TKVTELPALGHVYT
+800 TKSTELPALGHVYT
-814 AQVVEPTT
+814 VRIVEPTT

-829 HTCIRCGGTWQDQYT
+829 HTCIRCGDTWQDQYT

-850 TNLRKVSAVSK
+850 TNLRKVSAASK

-868 KKNGKYTRYQIQYAG
+868 RKNGKYTRYQIQYAG
-883 RKDFTGVKTRTVINK
+883 KKNFTGAKTRTVKNK

-908 GRRKTYYVR
+908 GRGKTYYVR

>member
-1 MSDRWNRNLRK
+1 MSGRWNRDLKK
-12 ASAILLALTM
+12 ASAVLLALAM
-22 GMTALP
+22 GTAALP
-28 NALPA
+28 NTLPA
-33 YAAGEAIVSTE
+33 CAAEETIVSTE
-44 AAGNEESA
+44 SVGNQEAAAETGNSTLGAAGGSL
-52 PETVGGNPGAAPNA
+52 ETVSET
-66 GDGSPVKAEDRTE
+66 GDSTK
-79 ASQEMSDGLP
+79 
-89 VTAEDRTEASQ
+89 ASQ
-100 ETSDGLPETAGD
+100 ETSDGLSGTTEDRTEALQEAGD
-112 SSQETGDDSPGT
+112 SLPAAT
-124 ADGEASG
+124 DGEASG
-131 RANESVV
+131 RADESVV
-138 GEDDQSGLVI
+138 GEGDQSGLVI
-148 EDGTDGVSD
+148 EDGEDGVSD
-157 IVSEETPD
+157 IASEETPD
-165 DGLITEET
+165 DGVITEET
-173 EETETS
+173 EETES
-179 SEGQPVTMTETAQI
+179 STEGQPVTMTETAQI

-203 VQTQTGSSSLR
+203 VQTQPVSASLR
-214 RVRRTLRSALSG
+214 RVRRAFRSAQSG

-248 WYATEHHT
+248 WYAEEHHT
-256 GEWSC
+256 GEWIC

-269 FRGVVTKNSN
+269 FQGVVTSN
-279 LSGISYDKTDPDTKN
+279 GYFEKTDPDTES
-294 AFETCKEQMSA
+294 AYEACKEQLSA

-326 PGSYPFSVLL
+326 PKTYSFTISSV
-336 VPGTE
+336 PDTE
-341 QTGEDGKTRGVFQIV
+341 QTGDDGKTRSVFQIV
-356 SATYTPVETFAGAGS
+356 SATYKPVETFAGAGS

-377 AGVQAAVARVRE
+377 AGVQAAVAKVRE

-396 EGAENGSAAYQA
+396 EGAETGSTAYQA

-422 FYDHSALNT
+422 SYDQTVLNT

-463 GTDHLTMGA
+463 ETDHLTMGV

-499 DKSRTGSGHMWNL
+499 NKSRTGSGHMWNL
-512 AQIGGVWYLVDVTWD
+512 AQIGGSWYLVDVTWD
-527 DSDRAGAQAS
+527 DLDTTGAQAS
-537 SRRYLLVSNYTNNTL
+537 SRQYLLVSNYTNNTL

-573 PAASDTCYETAH
+573 PAASDTCYKTAH
-585 QGMTIE
+585 QGTTVVE
-591 GTDCAKAGR
+591 PDCTHDGGV
-600 ERGTCTVCGTNVDR
+600 RGTCTVCKTHDVV
-614 TIPVLGHDFKETSWK
+614 IPALGHNFKETLRK
-629 AATCTQKGSV
+629 TATCTQKGSV
-639 KETCRR
+639 TETCSR
-645 CGQTRITE
+645 CGETKTTE

-660 FQEKTVAATCTA
+660 F
-672 KGRRSVVCTRC
+672 R
-683 GTVKSEQEIPALGH
+683 
-697 SFKETSRKAATC
+697 ETSRKAATC
-709 TQKGSI
+709 TQKGNV
-715 TETCSRCGEIKT
+715 TETCSRCGQTKT
-727 TELPVLGH
+727 T
-735 DFHEK
+735 
-740 TVAATC
+740 
-746 TAKGSRS
+746 
-753 VICSWCGA
+753 
-761 VKSEQEIPALGH
+761 EIPALGH
-773 SFKETSRKAATCTQ
+773 DFRETSRKAATCTQ
-787 KGSVTETCSRCGQ
+787 KGSVTETCSRCGE
-800 TKVTELPALGHVYT
+800 TKTTELPALGHVYT

-829 HTCIRCGGTWQDQYT
+829 HTCIRCGDTWQDQHT

-883 RKDFTGVKTRTVINK
+883 RKDFTGVKTRTVKNK

-908 GRRKTYYVR
+908 GRRKTYYIR

>member
-1 MSDRWNRNLRK
+1 MSGRWNRDLKK
-12 ASAILLALTM
+12 ASAVLLALAM
-22 GMTALP
+22 GTAALP
-28 NALPA
+28 NTLPA
-33 YAAGEAIVSTE
+33 CAAEETIVSTE
-44 AAGNEESA
+44 SVGNQEAAAETGNSTLGAAGGSLETV
-52 PETVGGNPGAAPNA
+52 PET
-66 GDGSPVKAEDRTE
+66 GDSTK
-79 ASQEMSDGLP
+79 
-89 VTAEDRTEASQ
+89 ASQ
-100 ETSDGLPETAGD
+100 ETSDGLSGTTEDRTEALQEAGD
-112 SSQETGDDSPGT
+112 SLPAAT
-124 ADGEASG
+124 DGEASG
-131 RANESVV
+131 RADESVV
-138 GEDDQSGLVI
+138 GEGDQSGLVI
-148 EDGTDGVSD
+148 EDGEDGVSD
-157 IVSEETPD
+157 IASEETPD
-165 DGLITEET
+165 DGVITEET
-173 EETETS
+173 EETELST
-179 SEGQPVTMTETAQI
+179 EGQPVTMTETAQI

-203 VQTQTGSSSLR
+203 VQTQPASASLR
-214 RVRRTLRSALSG
+214 RVRRAFRSARSG
-226 SSYAFSSQLGAN
+226 SSYDFSSQLGAN

-248 WYATEHHT
+248 WYAEEHHT
-256 GEWSC
+256 GEWIC

-269 FRGVVTKNSN
+269 FQGVVTSN
-279 LSGISYDKTDPDTKN
+279 GYFEKTDPDTES
-294 AFETCKEQMSA
+294 AYEACKEQLSA

-326 PGSYPFSVLL
+326 PKTYSFTISSV
-336 VPGTE
+336 PDTE
-341 QTGEDGKTRGVFQIV
+341 QTGDDGKTRSVFQIV
-356 SATYTPVETFAGAGS
+356 SATYKPVETFAGAGS

-377 AGVQAAVARVRE
+377 AGVQAAVAKVRE

-396 EGAENGSAAYQA
+396 EGAETGSTAYQA

-422 FYDHSALNT
+422 SYDRSVLKT

-463 GTDHLTMGA
+463 ETDHLTMGV

-512 AQIGGVWYLVDVTWD
+512 AQIGGSWYLVDVTWD
-527 DSDRAGAQAS
+527 DSDTAGAQAS
-537 SRRYLLVSNYTNNTL
+537 SRRYLLVSNYTNNML

-573 PAASDTCYETAH
+573 PAASDTCYKTAH
-585 QGMTIE
+585 QGTTVVE
-591 GTDCAKAGR
+591 PDCTHDGGV
-600 ERGTCTVCGTNVDR
+600 RGTCTVCKT
-614 TIPVLGHDFKETSWK
+614 HD
-629 AATCTQKGSV
+629 
-639 KETCRR
+639 
-645 CGQTRITE
+645 
-653 LPALGHD
+653 
-660 FQEKTVAATCTA
+660 
-672 KGRRSVVCTRC
+672 VV
-683 GTVKSEQEIPALGH
+683 IPALGH
-697 SFKETSRKAATC
+697 NFKET
-709 TQKGSI
+709 
-715 TETCSRCGEIKT
+715 
-727 TELPVLGH
+727 L
-735 DFHEK
+735 
-740 TVAATC
+740 
-746 TAKGSRS
+746 
-753 VICSWCGA
+753 
-761 VKSEQEIPALGH
+761 
-773 SFKETSRKAATCTQ
+773 RKAATCTQ
-787 KGSVTETCSRCGQ
+787 KGSVTETCSRCGETKTTELPALGHNFRETSRKAATCTQKGSVMETCSRCGQ
-800 TKVTELPALGHVYT
+800 TKTTELPALGHVYT

-829 HTCIRCGGTWQDQYT
+829 HTCIRCGDTWQDQQT

-883 RKDFTGVKTRTVINK
+883 RKDFTGVKTRTVKNK

>member
-1 MSDRWNRNLRK
+1 MSG
-12 ASAILLALTM
+12 T
-22 GMTALP
+22 T
-28 NALPA
+28 
-33 YAAGEAIVSTE
+33 
-44 AAGNEESA
+44 
-52 PETVGGNPGAAPNA
+52 
-66 GDGSPVKAEDRTE
+66 EDRTE
-79 ASQEMSDGLP
+79 ALQE
-89 VTAEDRTEASQ
+89 
-100 ETSDGLPETAGD
+100 AGD
-112 SSQETGDDSPGT
+112 SLPAAT
-124 ADGEASG
+124 DGEASG
-131 RANESVV
+131 RADESVV
-138 GEDDQSGLVI
+138 GEGDQSGLVI
-148 EDGTDGVSD
+148 EDGEDGVSD
-157 IVSEETPD
+157 IASEETPD

-173 EETETS
+173 EETELST
-179 SEGQPVTMTETAQI
+179 EGQPVTMTETAQI

-203 VQTQTGSSSLR
+203 VQTQPVSSSLR
-214 RVRRTLRSALSG
+214 RVRRAFRSARSG

-248 WYATEHHT
+248 WYAEEHHT
-256 GEWSC
+256 GEWIC
-261 KFGEGVYQ
+261 KFGDGVYQ
-269 FRGVVTKNSN
+269 FQGVVTSN
-279 LSGISYDKTDPDTKN
+279 GYFEKTDPDTES
-294 AFETCKEQMSA
+294 AYEACKEQLSA

-326 PGSYPFSVLL
+326 PKTYSFTISSV
-336 VPGTE
+336 PDTE
-341 QTGEDGKTRGVFQIV
+341 QTGDDGKTRGVFQIV
-356 SATYTPVETFAGAGS
+356 SATYKPVETFAGAGS

-377 AGVQAAVARVRE
+377 AGVQAAVAKVRE

-396 EGAENGSAAYQA
+396 EGAETGSTAYQA

-422 FYDHSALNT
+422 FYDHAVLNT

-463 GTDHLTMGA
+463 ETDHLTMGV

-512 AQIGGVWYLVDVTWD
+512 AQIGGSWYLVDVTWD
-527 DSDRAGAQAS
+527 DSDTAGAQAS
-537 SRRYLLVSNYTNNTL
+537 SRRYLLVSNYTNNML

-573 PAASDTCYETAH
+573 PAASDTCYKTAH
-585 QGMTIE
+585 QGTTVVE
-591 GTDCAKAGR
+591 PDCTHDGGV
-600 ERGTCTVCGTNVDR
+600 RGTCTVCKA
-614 TIPVLGHDFKETSWK
+614 HD
-629 AATCTQKGSV
+629 
-639 KETCRR
+639 
-645 CGQTRITE
+645 
-653 LPALGHD
+653 
-660 FQEKTVAATCTA
+660 
-672 KGRRSVVCTRC
+672 VV
-683 GTVKSEQEIPALGH
+683 IPALGH
-697 SFKETSRKAATC
+697 NFKET
-709 TQKGSI
+709 
-715 TETCSRCGEIKT
+715 
-727 TELPVLGH
+727 L
-735 DFHEK
+735 
-740 TVAATC
+740 
-746 TAKGSRS
+746 
-753 VICSWCGA
+753 
-761 VKSEQEIPALGH
+761 
-773 SFKETSRKAATCTQ
+773 RKAATCTQ
-787 KGSVTETCSRCGQ
+787 KGSVTETCSRCGE
-800 TKVTELPALGHVYT
+800 TKTTELPALGHVYT

-829 HTCIRCGGTWQDQYT
+829 HTCIRCGDTWQDQQT

-883 RKDFTGVKTRTVINK
+883 RKDFTGVKTRTVKNK

-908 GRRKTYYVR
+908 GRRKTYYIR

>member
-1 MSDRWNRNLRK
+1 MSGRWNRDLKK
-12 ASAILLALTM
+12 ASAVLLALAM
-22 GMTALP
+22 GTAALP
-28 NALPA
+28 NTLPA
-33 YAAGEAIVSTE
+33 CAAEETIVSTE
-44 AAGNEESA
+44 SVGNQEAAAETGNSTLGAAGGSLETV
-52 PETVGGNPGAAPNA
+52 PET
-66 GDGSPVKAEDRTE
+66 GDSTKA
-79 ASQEMSDGLP
+79 L
-89 VTAEDRTEASQ
+89 Q
-100 ETSDGLPETAGD
+100 ETSDGLSGTTEDRTEALQEAGD
-112 SSQETGDDSPGT
+112 SLPAAT
-124 ADGEASG
+124 DGEASG
-131 RANESVV
+131 RADESVV
-138 GEDDQSGLVI
+138 GEGDQSGLVI
-148 EDGTDGVSD
+148 EDGEDGVSD
-157 IVSEETPD
+157 IASEETPD

-173 EETETS
+173 EETELST
-179 SEGQPVTMTETAQI
+179 EGQPVTMTETAQI

-203 VQTQTGSSSLR
+203 VQTQPVSSSLR
-214 RVRRTLRSALSG
+214 RVRRAFRSARSG

-248 WYATEHHT
+248 WYAEEHHT
-256 GEWSC
+256 GEWIC

-269 FRGVVTKNSN
+269 FQGVVTSN
-279 LSGISYDKTDPDTKN
+279 GYFEKTDPDTES
-294 AFETCKEQMSA
+294 AYEACKEQLSA

-326 PGSYPFSVLL
+326 PKTYSFTISSV
-336 VPGTE
+336 PDTE
-341 QTGEDGKTRGVFQIV
+341 QTGDDGKTRSVFQIV
-356 SATYTPVETFAGAGS
+356 SATYKPVETFAGAGS

-377 AGVQAAVARVRE
+377 AGVQAAVAKVRE

-396 EGAENGSAAYQA
+396 EGAETGSTAYQA

-422 FYDHSALNT
+422 FYDHAVLNT

-463 GTDHLTMGA
+463 ETDHLTMGV

-499 DKSRTGSGHMWNL
+499 DKSLTGSGHMWNL

-527 DSDRAGAQAS
+527 DSNAKGAYAS
-537 SRRYLLVSNYTNNTL
+537 SRQYLLVSNYTNNTL

-573 PAASDTCYETAH
+573 PAASDTCYKTAH
-585 QGMTIE
+585 QVPTVVKP
-591 GTDCAKAGR
+591 DCTKAGR
-600 ERGTCTVCGTNVDR
+600 ESGTCTVCGKNVDR
-614 TIPVLGHDFKETSWK
+614 TIPVLGHDFKETS
-629 AATCTQKGSV
+629 
-639 KETCRR
+639 
-645 CGQTRITE
+645 
-653 LPALGHD
+653 
-660 FQEKTVAATCTA
+660 
-672 KGRRSVVCTRC
+672 
-683 GTVKSEQEIPALGH
+683 
-697 SFKETSRKAATC
+697 RKAT
-709 TQKGSI
+709 
-715 TETCSRCGEIKT
+715 
-727 TELPVLGH
+727 
-735 DFHEK
+735 
-740 TVAATC
+740 
-746 TAKGSRS
+746 
-753 VICSWCGA
+753 
-761 VKSEQEIPALGH
+761 
-773 SFKETSRKAATCTQ
+773 TCTQ
-787 KGSVTETCSRCGQ
+787 KGSVTETCSRCGE
-800 TKVTELPALGHVYT
+800 TKTTELPALGHVYT

-829 HTCIRCGGTWQDQYT
+829 HTCIRCGDTWQDQQT

-883 RKDFTGVKTRTVINK
+883 RKDFTGVKTRTVKNK

-917 IRAVSGKRV
+917 IRAVSGKSV

>member
-131 RANESVV
+131 RANESIV
-138 GEDDQSGLVI
+138 GEDDLSGLVI

-165 DGLITEET
+165 DGLITEQT
-173 EETETS
+173 EETEIS
-179 SEGQPVTMTETAQI
+179 SVEQPVTMTETAQI

-203 VQTQTGSSSLR
+203 VQTQTGSSYLR
-214 RVRRTLRSALSG
+214 RVRRTLRSTRSG

-256 GEWSC
+256 GEWTC
-261 KFGEGVYQ
+261 EFGEGVYQ
-269 FRGVVTKNSN
+269 FQGVVISEGT
-279 LSGISYDKTDPDTKN
+279 SGGNTSRKYFDKTDTETKS

-326 PGSYPFSVLL
+326 PGSYPFSVSL

-443 QSVACNDAYRIYTS
+443 QSVACNDAFRIYTS

-527 DSDRAGAQAS
+527 ESNAEGAYAS

-573 PAASDTCYETAH
+573 PAASDTCYKTAH
-585 QGMTIE
+585 QGTTVVE
-591 GTDCAKAGR
+591 PDCTHDGGV
-600 ERGTCTVCGTNVDR
+600 RGTCTVCKTHDVV
-614 TIPVLGHDFKETSWK
+614 IPALGHNFKETLRK

-639 KETCRR
+639 TETCSR
-645 CGQTRITE
+645 CGETKTTE
-653 LPALGHD
+653 LPALGHN
-660 FQEKTVAATCTA
+660 FRETSRKAATCTQ
-672 KGRRSVVCTRC
+672 KGSVTETCSRC
-683 GTVKSEQEIPALGH
+683 GETKTTELTALGH
-697 SFKETSRKAATC
+697 DFQETSRKAATC

-727 TELPVLGH
+727 TELP
-735 DFHEK
+735 
-740 TVAATC
+740 
-746 TAKGSRS
+746 
-753 VICSWCGA
+753 
-761 VKSEQEIPALGH
+761 
-773 SFKETSRKAATCTQ
+773 
-787 KGSVTETCSRCGQ
+787 
-800 TKVTELPALGHVYT
+800 ALGHVYT
-814 AQVVEPTT
+814 ARIVEPTT

-850 TNLRKVSAVSK
+850 TNLRKASAVSK

-883 RKDFTGVKTRTVINK
+883 RKDFTGAKNRTVTNK

-908 GRRKTYYVR
+908 GRGKTYYVR

>member
-1 MSDRWNRNLRK
+1 MSGRWNRDLKK
-12 ASAILLALTM
+12 ASAVLLALAM
-22 GMTALP
+22 GTAALP
-28 NALPA
+28 NTLPA
-33 YAAGEAIVSTE
+33 CAAEETIVSTE
-44 AAGNEESA
+44 SVGNQEAAAETGNSTLGAAGGSLETV
-52 PETVGGNPGAAPNA
+52 PET
-66 GDGSPVKAEDRTE
+66 GDSTK
-79 ASQEMSDGLP
+79 
-89 VTAEDRTEASQ
+89 ASQ
-100 ETSDGLPETAGD
+100 ETSDGLSGTTEDRTEALQEAGD
-112 SSQETGDDSPGT
+112 SLPAAT
-124 ADGEASG
+124 DGEASG
-131 RANESVV
+131 RADESVV
-138 GEDDQSGLVI
+138 GEGDQSGLVI
-148 EDGTDGVSD
+148 EDGEDGVSD
-157 IVSEETPD
+157 IASEETPD

-173 EETETS
+173 EETELST
-179 SEGQPVTMTETAQI
+179 EGQPVTMTETAQI

-203 VQTQTGSSSLR
+203 VQTQPASASLR
-214 RVRRTLRSALSG
+214 RVRRAFRSARSG

-248 WYATEHHT
+248 WYAEEHHT
-256 GEWSC
+256 GEWIC

-269 FRGVVTKNSN
+269 FQGVVTSN
-279 LSGISYDKTDPDTKN
+279 GYFEKTDPDTES
-294 AFETCKEQMSA
+294 AYEACKEQLSA

-326 PGSYPFSVLL
+326 PKTYSFTISSV
-336 VPGTE
+336 PDTE
-341 QTGEDGKTRGVFQIV
+341 QTGDDGKTRSVFQIV
-356 SATYTPVETFAGAGS
+356 SATYKPVETFAGAGS

-377 AGVQAAVARVRE
+377 AGVQAAVAKVRE

-396 EGAENGSAAYQA
+396 EGAETGSTAYQA

-422 FYDHSALNT
+422 SYDRSVLKT

-463 GTDHLTMGA
+463 ETDHLTMGV

-499 DKSRTGSGHMWNL
+499 DKSLTGSGHMWNL

-527 DSDRAGAQAS
+527 DSNAKGAYAS
-537 SRRYLLVSNYTNNTL
+537 SRQYLLVSNYTNNTL

-573 PAASDTCYETAH
+573 PAASDTCYKTAH
-585 QGMTIE
+585 QVPTVVKP
-591 GTDCAKAGR
+591 DCTKAGR
-600 ERGTCTVCGTNVDR
+600 ESGTCTVCGKNVDR
-614 TIPVLGHDFKETSWK
+614 TIPVLGHDFKETSRK
-629 AATCTQKGSV
+629 ATTCTQKGSV
-639 KETCRR
+639 TETCSR
-645 CGQTRITE
+645 CGETKTTE

-672 KGRRSVVCTRC
+672 KGRWSVVCTR
-683 GTVKSEQEIPALGH
+683 
-697 SFKETSRKAATC
+697 
-709 TQKGSI
+709 
-715 TETCSRCGEIKT
+715 
-727 TELPVLGH
+727 
-735 DFHEK
+735 
-740 TVAATC
+740 
-746 TAKGSRS
+746 
-753 VICSWCGA
+753 CGA

-773 SFKETSRKAATCTQ
+773 DFKETSRKAATCTQ

-800 TKVTELPALGHVYT
+800 IKTTELSALGHVYT

-829 HTCIRCGGTWQDQYT
+829 HTCIRCGDTWQDQQT

-868 KKNGKYTRYQIQYAG
+868 KKNGKYTMYQIQYAG
-883 RKDFTGVKTRTVINK
+883 RKDFTGVKTRTVKNK

-917 IRAVSGKRV
+917 IRAVSGKSV

>member
-1 MSDRWNRNLRK
+1 
-12 ASAILLALTM
+12 M
-22 GMTALP
+22 GTAALP
-28 NALPA
+28 NTLPA
-33 YAAGEAIVSTE
+33 CAAEETIVSTE
-44 AAGNEESA
+44 SVGNQEAAAETGNSTLGAAGGSLETV
-52 PETVGGNPGAAPNA
+52 PET
-66 GDGSPVKAEDRTE
+66 GDSTKA
-79 ASQEMSDGLP
+79 L
-89 VTAEDRTEASQ
+89 Q
-100 ETSDGLPETAGD
+100 ETSDGLSGTTEDRTEALQEAGD
-112 SSQETGDDSPGT
+112 SLPAAT
-124 ADGEASG
+124 DGEASG
-131 RANESVV
+131 QADESVV
-138 GEDDQSGLVI
+138 GEGDQSGLVI
-148 EDGTDGVSD
+148 EDGEDGVSD
-157 IVSEETPD
+157 IASEETPD

-173 EETETS
+173 EETELST
-179 SEGQPVTMTETAQI
+179 EGQPVTMTETAQI

-203 VQTQTGSSSLR
+203 VQTQPASASLR
-214 RVRRTLRSALSG
+214 RVRRAFRSARSG

-248 WYATEHHT
+248 WYAEEHHT
-256 GEWSC
+256 GEWIC

-269 FRGVVTKNSN
+269 FQGVVTSN
-279 LSGISYDKTDPDTKN
+279 GYFEKTDPDTES
-294 AFETCKEQMSA
+294 AYEACKEQLSA

-326 PGSYPFSVLL
+326 PKTYSFTISF

-341 QTGEDGKTRGVFQIV
+341 HTGDDGKTRGVFQIV
-356 SATYTPVETFAGAGS
+356 SATYKPVETFAGAGS

-377 AGVQAAVARVRE
+377 AGVQAAVAKVRE

-396 EGAENGSAAYQA
+396 EGAETGSTAYQA

-422 FYDHSALNT
+422 SYDRSVLKT

-463 GTDHLTMGA
+463 ETDHLTMGV

-527 DSDRAGAQAS
+527 DSNAKGAYAS
-537 SRRYLLVSNYTNNTL
+537 SRQYLLVSNYTNNTL
-552 LTSRQA
+552 LTRRQA

-573 PAASDTCYETAH
+573 PAASDTCYKTAH
-585 QGMTIE
+585 QGTTVVE
-591 GTDCAKAGR
+591 PDCTHDGGV
-600 ERGTCTVCGTNVDR
+600 RGTCTVCKTHDVV
-614 TIPVLGHDFKETSWK
+614 IPALGHNFKETLRK
-629 AATCTQKGSV
+629 ASTCTQKGSV
-639 KETCRR
+639 TETCSR
-645 CGQTRITE
+645 CGETKTTE

-672 KGRRSVVCTRC
+672 KGRWSVVCTR
-683 GTVKSEQEIPALGH
+683 
-697 SFKETSRKAATC
+697 
-709 TQKGSI
+709 
-715 TETCSRCGEIKT
+715 
-727 TELPVLGH
+727 
-735 DFHEK
+735 
-740 TVAATC
+740 
-746 TAKGSRS
+746 
-753 VICSWCGA
+753 CGA

-773 SFKETSRKAATCTQ
+773 DFKETSRKAATCTQ

-800 TKVTELPALGHVYT
+800 IKTTELSALGHVYT

-829 HTCIRCGGTWQDQYT
+829 HTCIRCGDTWQDQHT

-868 KKNGKYTRYQIQYAG
+868 KKNGKYTMYQIQYAG
-883 RKDFTGVKTRTVINK
+883 RKDFTGVKTRTVKNK

-917 IRAVSGKRV
+917 IRAVSGKSV

>member
-1 MSDRWNRNLRK
+1 MSDRWNRDLKK
-12 ASAILLALTM
+12 ASAVLLALAM
-22 GMTALP
+22 GTAALP
-28 NALPA
+28 NTLPA
-33 YAAGEAIVSTE
+33 CAAEETIVSTE
-44 AAGNEESA
+44 SVGNQEAAAETGNSTLGAAGGSLETV
-52 PETVGGNPGAAPNA
+52 PET
-66 GDGSPVKAEDRTE
+66 GDSTK
-79 ASQEMSDGLP
+79 
-89 VTAEDRTEASQ
+89 ASQ
-100 ETSDGLPETAGD
+100 ETSDGLSGTTEDRTEALQEAGD
-112 SSQETGDDSPGT
+112 SLPAAT
-124 ADGEASG
+124 DGEASG
-131 RANESVV
+131 RADESVV
-138 GEDDQSGLVI
+138 GEGDQSGLVI
-148 EDGTDGVSD
+148 EDGEDGVSD
-157 IVSEETPD
+157 IASEETSD

-173 EETETS
+173 EETES
-179 SEGQPVTMTETAQI
+179 STEGQPVTMTETAQI

-203 VQTQTGSSSLR
+203 VQTQPVSASLR
-214 RVRRTLRSALSG
+214 RVRRAFRSARSG

-248 WYATEHHT
+248 WYAEEHHT
-256 GEWSC
+256 GEWIC

-269 FRGVVTKNSN
+269 FQGVV
-279 LSGISYDKTDPDTKN
+279 ISVDTPGGNTSKKYFDKTDTKTKS
-294 AFETCKEQMSA
+294 AHEACKEQMTA

-326 PGSYPFSVLL
+326 PKTYSFTISF

-341 QTGEDGKTRGVFQIV
+341 QTGDDGKTRGVFQIV
-356 SATYTPVETFAGAGS
+356 SATYKPVETFAGAGS

-377 AGVQAAVARVRE
+377 AGVQAAVAKVRE

-396 EGAENGSAAYQA
+396 EGAETGSTAYQA

-422 FYDHSALNT
+422 FYDHAVLNT

-463 GTDHLTMGA
+463 ETDHLTMGV

-512 AQIGGVWYLVDVTWD
+512 AQIGGAWYLVDVTWD
-527 DSDRAGAQAS
+527 DSDTAGAQAS

-573 PAASDTCYETAH
+573 PAASDTCYKTAH
-585 QGMTIE
+585 
-591 GTDCAKAGR
+591 
-600 ERGTCTVCGTNVDR
+600 
-614 TIPVLGHDFKETSWK
+614 HFKETL
-629 AATCTQKGSV
+629 
-639 KETCRR
+639 R
-645 CGQTRITE
+645 
-653 LPALGHD
+653 
-660 FQEKTVAATCTA
+660 KT
-672 KGRRSVVCTRC
+672 
-683 GTVKSEQEIPALGH
+683 
-697 SFKETSRKAATC
+697 
-709 TQKGSI
+709 
-715 TETCSRCGEIKT
+715 
-727 TELPVLGH
+727 
-735 DFHEK
+735 
-740 TVAATC
+740 
-746 TAKGSRS
+746 
-753 VICSWCGA
+753 
-761 VKSEQEIPALGH
+761 
-773 SFKETSRKAATCTQ
+773 ATCTQ
-787 KGSVTETCSRCGQ
+787 KGSVTETCSRCGE
-800 TKVTELPALGHVYT
+800 TKTTELPALGHVYT

-829 HTCIRCGGTWQDQYT
+829 HTCIRCGDTWQDQHT

-883 RKDFTGVKTRTVINK
+883 RKDFTGVKTRTVKNK

-908 GRRKTYYVR
+908 GRRKTYYIR

>member
-1 MSDRWNRNLRK
+1 MSGRWNRDLKK
-12 ASAILLALTM
+12 ASAVLLALAM
-22 GMTALP
+22 GTAALP
-28 NALPA
+28 NTLPA
-33 YAAGEAIVSTE
+33 CAAEETIVSTE
-44 AAGNEESA
+44 SVGNQEAAAETGNSTLGAAGGSLETV
-52 PETVGGNPGAAPNA
+52 PET
-66 GDGSPVKAEDRTE
+66 GDSTK
-79 ASQEMSDGLP
+79 
-89 VTAEDRTEASQ
+89 ASQ
-100 ETSDGLPETAGD
+100 ETSDGLSGTTEDRTEALQEAGD
-112 SSQETGDDSPGT
+112 SLPAAT
-124 ADGEASG
+124 DGEASG
-131 RANESVV
+131 RADESVV
-138 GEDDQSGLVI
+138 GEGDQSGLVI
-148 EDGTDGVSD
+148 EDGEDGVSD
-157 IVSEETPD
+157 IASEETPD

-173 EETETS
+173 EETELST
-179 SEGQPVTMTETAQI
+179 EGQPVTMTETAQI

-203 VQTQTGSSSLR
+203 VQTQPVSSSLR
-214 RVRRTLRSALSG
+214 RVRRAFRSARSG

-248 WYATEHHT
+248 WYAEEHHT
-256 GEWSC
+256 GEWIC

-269 FRGVVTKNSN
+269 FQGVVTSN
-279 LSGISYDKTDPDTKN
+279 GYFEKTDPDTES
-294 AFETCKEQMSA
+294 AYEACKEQLSA

-326 PGSYPFSVLL
+326 PKTYSFTISSV
-336 VPGTE
+336 PDTE
-341 QTGEDGKTRGVFQIV
+341 QTGDDGKTRGVFQIV
-356 SATYTPVETFAGAGS
+356 SATYKPVETFAGAGS

-377 AGVQAAVARVRE
+377 AGVQAAVAKVRE

-396 EGAENGSAAYQA
+396 EGVETGSTAYQA

-422 FYDHSALNT
+422 FYDHAVLNT

-463 GTDHLTMGA
+463 ETDHLTMGV

-512 AQIGGVWYLVDVTWD
+512 AQIGGSWYLVDVTWD
-527 DSDRAGAQAS
+527 DSDTAGAQAS
-537 SRRYLLVSNYTNNTL
+537 SRRYLLVSNYTNNML

-573 PAASDTCYETAH
+573 PAASDTCYKTAH
-585 QGMTIE
+585 QGTTVVE
-591 GTDCAKAGR
+591 PDCTHDGGV
-600 ERGTCTVCGTNVDR
+600 RGTCTVCKTHDVV
-614 TIPVLGHDFKETSWK
+614 IPALGHNFKETLRK

-639 KETCRR
+639 TETCSR
-645 CGQTRITE
+645 CGETKTTE

-660 FQEKTVAATCTA
+660 F
-672 KGRRSVVCTRC
+672 R
-683 GTVKSEQEIPALGH
+683 
-697 SFKETSRKAATC
+697 ETSRKVATC
-709 TQKGSI
+709 TQKGNV
-715 TETCSRCGEIKT
+715 TETCSRCGQTKT
-727 TELPVLGH
+727 T
-735 DFHEK
+735 
-740 TVAATC
+740 
-746 TAKGSRS
+746 
-753 VICSWCGA
+753 
-761 VKSEQEIPALGH
+761 EIPALGH
-773 SFKETSRKAATCTQ
+773 DFRETSRKAATCTQ
-787 KGSVTETCSRCGQ
+787 KGSVTETCSRCGE
-800 TKVTELPALGHVYT
+800 TKTTELPALGHVYT

-829 HTCIRCGGTWQDQYT
+829 HTCIRCGDTWQDQQT

-883 RKDFTGVKTRTVINK
+883 RKDFTGVKTRTVKNK

>member
-1 MSDRWNRNLRK
+1 MSGRWNRDLKK
-12 ASAILLALTM
+12 ASAVLLALAM
-22 GMTALP
+22 GTAALP
-28 NALPA
+28 NTLPA
-33 YAAGEAIVSTE
+33 CAAEETIVSTE
-44 AAGNEESA
+44 SVGNQEAAAETGNSTLGAAGGSLETV
-52 PETVGGNPGAAPNA
+52 PET
-66 GDGSPVKAEDRTE
+66 GDSTK
-79 ASQEMSDGLP
+79 
-89 VTAEDRTEASQ
+89 ASQ
-100 ETSDGLPETAGD
+100 ETSDGLSGTTEDRTEALQEAGD
-112 SSQETGDDSPGT
+112 SLPAAT
-124 ADGEASG
+124 DGEASG
-131 RANESVV
+131 RADESVV
-138 GEDDQSGLVI
+138 GEGDQSGLVI
-148 EDGTDGVSD
+148 EDGEDGVSD
-157 IVSEETPD
+157 IASEETPD

-173 EETETS
+173 EETES
-179 SEGQPVTMTETAQI
+179 STEGQPVTMTETAQI

-203 VQTQTGSSSLR
+203 VQTQPVSSSLR
-214 RVRRTLRSALSG
+214 RVRRAFRSARSG

-248 WYATEHHT
+248 WYAEEHHT
-256 GEWSC
+256 GEWIC

-269 FRGVVTKNSN
+269 FQGVVTSN
-279 LSGISYDKTDPDTKN
+279 GYFEKTDPDTES
-294 AFETCKEQMSA
+294 AYEACKEQLSA

-326 PGSYPFSVLL
+326 PKTYSFTISSV
-336 VPGTE
+336 PDTE
-341 QTGEDGKTRGVFQIV
+341 QTGDDGKTRSVFQIV
-356 SATYTPVETFAGAGS
+356 SATYKPVETFAGAGS

-377 AGVQAAVARVRE
+377 AGVQAAVAKVRE

-396 EGAENGSAAYQA
+396 EGVETGSTAYQA

-422 FYDHSALNT
+422 FYDHAVLNT

-463 GTDHLTMGA
+463 ETDHLTMGV

-499 DKSRTGSGHMWNL
+499 NKSRTGSGHMWNL
-512 AQIGGVWYLVDVTWD
+512 AQIGGSWYLVDVTWD
-527 DSDRAGAQAS
+527 DSDTAGAQAS
-537 SRRYLLVSNYTNNTL
+537 SRRYLLVSNYTNNML

-573 PAASDTCYETAH
+573 PAASDTCYKTAH
-585 QGMTIE
+585 QGTTVVE
-591 GTDCAKAGR
+591 PDCTHDGGV
-600 ERGTCTVCGTNVDR
+600 RGTCTVCKT
-614 TIPVLGHDFKETSWK
+614 HD
-629 AATCTQKGSV
+629 
-639 KETCRR
+639 
-645 CGQTRITE
+645 
-653 LPALGHD
+653 
-660 FQEKTVAATCTA
+660 
-672 KGRRSVVCTRC
+672 VV
-683 GTVKSEQEIPALGH
+683 IPALGH
-697 SFKETSRKAATC
+697 NFKET
-709 TQKGSI
+709 
-715 TETCSRCGEIKT
+715 
-727 TELPVLGH
+727 L
-735 DFHEK
+735 
-740 TVAATC
+740 
-746 TAKGSRS
+746 
-753 VICSWCGA
+753 
-761 VKSEQEIPALGH
+761 
-773 SFKETSRKAATCTQ
+773 RKAATCTQ
-787 KGSVTETCSRCGQ
+787 KGSVTETCSRCGE
-800 TKVTELPALGHVYT
+800 TKTTELPALGHVYT

-829 HTCIRCGGTWQDQYT
+829 HTCIRCGDTWQDQQT

-883 RKDFTGVKTRTVINK
+883 RKDFTGVKTRTVKNK

>member
-1 MSDRWNRNLRK
+1 MSGRWNRDLKK
-12 ASAILLALTM
+12 ASAVLLALAM
-22 GMTALP
+22 GTAALP
-28 NALPA
+28 NTLPA
-33 YAAGEAIVSTE
+33 CAAEETIVSTE
-44 AAGNEESA
+44 SVGNQEAAAETGNSTLGAAGGSLETV
-52 PETVGGNPGAAPNA
+52 PET
-66 GDGSPVKAEDRTE
+66 GDSTK
-79 ASQEMSDGLP
+79 
-89 VTAEDRTEASQ
+89 ASQ
-100 ETSDGLPETAGD
+100 ETSDGLSGTTEDRTEALQEAGD
-112 SSQETGDDSPGT
+112 SLPAAT
-124 ADGEASG
+124 DGEASG
-131 RANESVV
+131 RADESVV
-138 GEDDQSGLVI
+138 GEGDQSGLVI
-148 EDGTDGVSD
+148 EDGEDGVSD
-157 IVSEETPD
+157 IASEETPD

-173 EETETS
+173 EETELST
-179 SEGQPVTMTETAQI
+179 EGQPVTMTETAQI

-203 VQTQTGSSSLR
+203 VQTQPVSSSLR
-214 RVRRTLRSALSG
+214 RVRRAFRSARSG

-248 WYATEHHT
+248 WYAEEHHT
-256 GEWSC
+256 GEWIC
-261 KFGEGVYQ
+261 KLGEGVYQ
-269 FRGVVTKNSN
+269 FQGVVTSN
-279 LSGISYDKTDPDTKN
+279 GYFEKTDPDTES
-294 AFETCKEQMSA
+294 AYEACKEQLSA

-326 PGSYPFSVLL
+326 PKTYSFTISSV
-336 VPGTE
+336 PDTE
-341 QTGEDGKTRGVFQIV
+341 QTGDDGKTRSVFQIV
-356 SATYTPVETFAGAGS
+356 SATYKPVETFAGAGS

-377 AGVQAAVARVRE
+377 AGVQAAVAKVRE

-396 EGAENGSAAYQA
+396 EGVETGSTAYQA

-422 FYDHSALNT
+422 FYDHAVLNT

-463 GTDHLTMGA
+463 ETDHLTMGV

-512 AQIGGVWYLVDVTWD
+512 AQIGGSWYLVDVTWD
-527 DSDRAGAQAS
+527 DSDTAGAQAS
-537 SRRYLLVSNYTNNTL
+537 SRRYLLVSNYTNNML

-573 PAASDTCYETAH
+573 PAASDTCYKTAH
-585 QGMTIE
+585 QGTTVVE
-591 GTDCAKAGR
+591 PDCTHDGGV
-600 ERGTCTVCGTNVDR
+600 RGTCTVCKTHDVV
-614 TIPVLGHDFKETSWK
+614 IPALGHNFKETLRK

-639 KETCRR
+639 TETCSR
-645 CGQTRITE
+645 CGETKTTE

-660 FQEKTVAATCTA
+660 F
-672 KGRRSVVCTRC
+672 R
-683 GTVKSEQEIPALGH
+683 
-697 SFKETSRKAATC
+697 ETSRKVATC
-709 TQKGSI
+709 TQKGNV
-715 TETCSRCGEIKT
+715 TETCSRCGQTKT
-727 TELPVLGH
+727 T
-735 DFHEK
+735 
-740 TVAATC
+740 
-746 TAKGSRS
+746 
-753 VICSWCGA
+753 
-761 VKSEQEIPALGH
+761 EIPALGH
-773 SFKETSRKAATCTQ
+773 DFRETSRKAATCTQ
-787 KGSVTETCSRCGQ
+787 KGSVTETCSRCGE
-800 TKVTELPALGHVYT
+800 TKTTELPALGHVYT

-829 HTCIRCGGTWQDQYT
+829 HTCIRCGDTWQDQQT

-883 RKDFTGVKTRTVINK
+883 RKDFTGVKTRTVKNK

>member
-1 MSDRWNRNLRK
+1 MSGRWNRDLKK
-12 ASAILLALTM
+12 ASAVLLALAM
-22 GMTALP
+22 GTAALP
-28 NALPA
+28 NTLPA
-33 YAAGEAIVSTE
+33 CAAEETIVSTE
-44 AAGNEESA
+44 SVGNQEAAAETGNSTLGAAGGSLETV
-52 PETVGGNPGAAPNA
+52 PET
-66 GDGSPVKAEDRTE
+66 GDSTK
-79 ASQEMSDGLP
+79 
-89 VTAEDRTEASQ
+89 ASQ
-100 ETSDGLPETAGD
+100 ETSDGLSGTTEDRTEALQEAGD
-112 SSQETGDDSPGT
+112 SLPAAT
-124 ADGEASG
+124 DGEASG
-131 RANESVV
+131 RADESVV
-138 GEDDQSGLVI
+138 GEGDQSGLVI
-148 EDGTDGVSD
+148 EDGEDGVSD
-157 IVSEETPD
+157 IASEETPD

-173 EETETS
+173 EETELST
-179 SEGQPVTMTETAQI
+179 EGQPVTMTETAQI

-203 VQTQTGSSSLR
+203 VQTQPASASLR
-214 RVRRTLRSALSG
+214 RVRRAFRSARSG
-226 SSYAFSSQLGAN
+226 SSYDFSSQLGAN

-248 WYATEHHT
+248 WYAEEHHT
-256 GEWSC
+256 GEWIC

-269 FRGVVTKNSN
+269 FQGVVTSN
-279 LSGISYDKTDPDTKN
+279 GYFEKTDPDTES
-294 AFETCKEQMSA
+294 AYEACKEQLSA

-326 PGSYPFSVLL
+326 PKTYSFTISF

-341 QTGEDGKTRGVFQIV
+341 QTGDDGKTRGVFQIV
-356 SATYTPVETFAGAGS
+356 SATYKPVETFAGAGS

-377 AGVQAAVARVRE
+377 AGVQAAVAKVRE

-396 EGAENGSAAYQA
+396 EGVETGSTAYQA

-422 FYDHSALNT
+422 FYDHAVLNT

-463 GTDHLTMGA
+463 ETDHLTMGV

-512 AQIGGVWYLVDVTWD
+512 AQIGGSWYLVDVTWD
-527 DSDRAGAQAS
+527 DSDTAGAQAS
-537 SRRYLLVSNYTNNTL
+537 SRRYLLVSNYTNNML

-573 PAASDTCYETAH
+573 PAASDTCYKTAH
-585 QGMTIE
+585 QGTTVVE
-591 GTDCAKAGR
+591 PDCTHDGGV
-600 ERGTCTVCGTNVDR
+600 RGTCTVCKT
-614 TIPVLGHDFKETSWK
+614 HD
-629 AATCTQKGSV
+629 
-639 KETCRR
+639 
-645 CGQTRITE
+645 
-653 LPALGHD
+653 
-660 FQEKTVAATCTA
+660 
-672 KGRRSVVCTRC
+672 VV
-683 GTVKSEQEIPALGH
+683 IPALGH
-697 SFKETSRKAATC
+697 NFKET
-709 TQKGSI
+709 
-715 TETCSRCGEIKT
+715 
-727 TELPVLGH
+727 L
-735 DFHEK
+735 
-740 TVAATC
+740 
-746 TAKGSRS
+746 
-753 VICSWCGA
+753 
-761 VKSEQEIPALGH
+761 
-773 SFKETSRKAATCTQ
+773 RKAATCTQ
-787 KGSVTETCSRCGQ
+787 KGSVTETCSRCGE
-800 TKVTELPALGHVYT
+800 TKTTELPALGHVYT

-829 HTCIRCGGTWQDQYT
+829 HTCIRCGDTWQDQQT

-883 RKDFTGVKTRTVINK
+883 RKDFTGVKTRTVKNK

>member
-1 MSDRWNRNLRK
+1 MSGRWNRDLKK
-12 ASAILLALTM
+12 ASAVLLALVM
-22 GMTALP
+22 GTAALP
-28 NALPA
+28 NTLPA
-33 YAAGEAIVSTE
+33 CAAEETIVPTESVGNQEAAAETGNSTLGAAGGSLETV
-44 AAGNEESA
+44 
-52 PETVGGNPGAAPNA
+52 PET
-66 GDGSPVKAEDRTE
+66 GDSTK
-79 ASQEMSDGLP
+79 
-89 VTAEDRTEASQ
+89 ASQ
-100 ETSDGLPETAGD
+100 ETSDGLSGTTEDRTEALQVAGD
-112 SSQETGDDSPGT
+112 SLPAAT
-124 ADGEASG
+124 DGEASG
-131 RANESVV
+131 RADESVV
-138 GEDDQSGLVI
+138 GEGDQSGLVI
-148 EDGTDGVSD
+148 EDGEDGVSD
-157 IVSEETPD
+157 IASEETPV

-173 EETETS
+173 EETELST
-179 SEGQPVTMTETAQI
+179 EGQPVTMTETAQI

-203 VQTQTGSSSLR
+203 VQTQPVSASLR
-214 RVRRTLRSALSG
+214 RVRRAFRSARSG

-248 WYATEHHT
+248 WYAEEHHT
-256 GEWSC
+256 GEWIC

-269 FRGVVTKNSN
+269 FQGVVTSN
-279 LSGISYDKTDPDTKN
+279 GYFEKTDPDTES
-294 AFETCKEQMSA
+294 AYEACKEQLSA

-326 PGSYPFSVLL
+326 PKTYSFTISSV
-336 VPGTE
+336 PDTE
-341 QTGEDGKTRGVFQIV
+341 QTGDDGKTRSVFQIV
-356 SATYTPVETFAGAGS
+356 SATYKPVETFAGAGS

-377 AGVQAAVARVRE
+377 AGVQAAVAKVRE

-396 EGAENGSAAYQA
+396 EGAETGSTAYQA

-422 FYDHSALNT
+422 SYDQTVLNT

-463 GTDHLTMGA
+463 ETDHLTMGV

-499 DKSRTGSGHMWNL
+499 DKSLTGSGHMWNL
-512 AQIGGVWYLVDVTWD
+512 AQIGGSWYLVDVTWD
-527 DSDRAGAQAS
+527 DLDTTGAQAS

-573 PAASDTCYETAH
+573 PAASDTCYKTAH
-585 QGMTIE
+585 
-591 GTDCAKAGR
+591 
-600 ERGTCTVCGTNVDR
+600 
-614 TIPVLGHDFKETSWK
+614 HFKETLRK

-639 KETCRR
+639 TETCSR
-645 CGQTRITE
+645 CGETKTTE

-660 FQEKTVAATCTA
+660 FRE
-672 KGRRSVVCTRC
+672 S
-683 GTVKSEQEIPALGH
+683 
-697 SFKETSRKAATC
+697 SRKAATC
-709 TQKGSI
+709 TQKGSV
-715 TETCSRCGEIKT
+715 TETCSRCGETKT
-727 TELPVLGH
+727 TELP
-735 DFHEK
+735 
-740 TVAATC
+740 
-746 TAKGSRS
+746 
-753 VICSWCGA
+753 
-761 VKSEQEIPALGH
+761 ALGH
-773 SFKETSRKAATCTQ
+773 NFKETLRKAATCTQ

-800 TKVTELPALGHVYT
+800 TKTTELPTLGHVYT

-829 HTCIRCGGTWQDQYT
+829 HTCIRCGDTWQDQQT

-868 KKNGKYTRYQIQYAG
+868 KKNGKYTMYQIQYAG
-883 RKDFTGVKTRTVINK
+883 RKDFTGVKTRTVKNK

-917 IRAVSGKRV
+917 IRAVSGKSV

>member
-1 MSDRWNRNLRK
+1 MSDRWNRDLKK
-12 ASAILLALTM
+12 ASAVLLALAM
-22 GMTALP
+22 GTAALP
-28 NALPA
+28 NTLPA
-33 YAAGEAIVSTE
+33 CAAEETIVSTE
-44 AAGNEESA
+44 SVGNQEAAAETGNSTLGAAGGSLETV
-52 PETVGGNPGAAPNA
+52 PET
-66 GDGSPVKAEDRTE
+66 GDSTK
-79 ASQEMSDGLP
+79 
-89 VTAEDRTEASQ
+89 ASQ
-100 ETSDGLPETAGD
+100 ETSDGLSGTTEDRTEALQEAGD
-112 SSQETGDDSPGT
+112 SLPAAT
-124 ADGEASG
+124 DGEASG
-131 RANESVV
+131 RADESVV
-138 GEDDQSGLVI
+138 GEGDQSGLVI
-148 EDGTDGVSD
+148 EDGEDGVSD
-157 IVSEETPD
+157 IASEETPD

-173 EETETS
+173 EETELST
-179 SEGQPVTMTETAQI
+179 EGQPVTMTETAQI

-203 VQTQTGSSSLR
+203 VQTQPASASLR
-214 RVRRTLRSALSG
+214 RVRRAFRSARSG
-226 SSYAFSSQLGAN
+226 SSYDFSSQLGAN

-256 GEWSC
+256 GEWTC
-261 KFGEGVYQ
+261 EFGEGVYQ
-269 FRGVVTKNSN
+269 FQGVVTSN
-279 LSGISYDKTDPDTKN
+279 GYFEKTDPDTES
-294 AFETCKEQMSA
+294 AYEACKEQLSA

-326 PGSYPFSVLL
+326 PKTYSFTISSV
-336 VPGTE
+336 PDTE
-341 QTGEDGKTRGVFQIV
+341 QTGDDGKTRSVFQIV
-356 SATYTPVETFAGAGS
+356 SATYKPVETFAGAGS

-377 AGVQAAVARVRE
+377 AGVQAAVAKVRE

-396 EGAENGSAAYQA
+396 EGVETGSTAYQA

-463 GTDHLTMGA
+463 ETDHLTMGV

-499 DKSRTGSGHMWNL
+499 NKSRTGSGHMWNL
-512 AQIGGVWYLVDVTWD
+512 AQIGGSWYLVDVTWD
-527 DSDRAGAQAS
+527 DSDTAGAQAS
-537 SRRYLLVSNYTNNTL
+537 SRRYLLVSNYTNNML

-573 PAASDTCYETAH
+573 PAASDTCYKTAH
-585 QGMTIE
+585 QGTTVVE
-591 GTDCAKAGR
+591 PDCTHDGGV
-600 ERGTCTVCGTNVDR
+600 RGTCTVCKA
-614 TIPVLGHDFKETSWK
+614 HD
-629 AATCTQKGSV
+629 
-639 KETCRR
+639 
-645 CGQTRITE
+645 
-653 LPALGHD
+653 
-660 FQEKTVAATCTA
+660 
-672 KGRRSVVCTRC
+672 VV
-683 GTVKSEQEIPALGH
+683 IPA
-697 SFKETSRKAATC
+697 
-709 TQKGSI
+709 
-715 TETCSRCGEIKT
+715 
-727 TELPVLGH
+727 LGH

-753 VICSWCGA
+753 VICSRCGA

-787 KGSVTETCSRCGQ
+787 KGSVTETCSRCGE
-800 TKVTELPALGHVYT
+800 TKTTELPALGHVYT

-829 HTCIRCGGTWQDQYT
+829 HTCIRCGDTWQDQQT

-883 RKDFTGVKTRTVINK
+883 RKDFTGVKTRTVKNK

-917 IRAVSGKRV
+917 IRAVSGKSV

>member
-1 MSDRWNRNLRK
+1 MIKAGAVPAKAGKAPFLYQKKVNRRH
-12 ASAILLALTM
+12 LLALAM
-22 GMTALP
+22 GTAALP
-28 NALPA
+28 NTLPA
-33 YAAGEAIVSTE
+33 CAAEETIVSTE
-44 AAGNEESA
+44 SVGNQEAAAETGNSTLGAAGGSLETV
-52 PETVGGNPGAAPNA
+52 PET
-66 GDGSPVKAEDRTE
+66 GDSTK
-79 ASQEMSDGLP
+79 
-89 VTAEDRTEASQ
+89 ASQ
-100 ETSDGLPETAGD
+100 ETSDGLSGTTEDRTEALQEAGD
-112 SSQETGDDSPGT
+112 SLPAAT
-124 ADGEASG
+124 DGEASG
-131 RANESVV
+131 RADESVV
-138 GEDDQSGLVI
+138 GEGDQSGLVI
-148 EDGTDGVSD
+148 EDGEDGVSD
-157 IVSEETPD
+157 IASEETPD

-173 EETETS
+173 EETELST
-179 SEGQPVTMTETAQI
+179 EGQPVTMTETAQI

-203 VQTQTGSSSLR
+203 VQTQPASASLR
-214 RVRRTLRSALSG
+214 RVRRAFRSARSG
-226 SSYAFSSQLGAN
+226 SSYDFSSQLGAN

-256 GEWSC
+256 GEWTC
-261 KFGEGVYQ
+261 EFGEGVYQ
-269 FRGVVTKNSN
+269 FQGVV
-279 LSGISYDKTDPDTKN
+279 ISVDTPGGNTSKKYFDKTDTKTKS
-294 AFETCKEQMSA
+294 AHEACKEQMTA

-326 PGSYPFSVLL
+326 PKTYSFTISF

-341 QTGEDGKTRGVFQIV
+341 QTGDDGKTRGVFQIV
-356 SATYTPVETFAGAGS
+356 SATYKPVETFAGAGR

-377 AGVQAAVARVRE
+377 AGVQAAVAKVRE

-396 EGAENGSAAYQA
+396 EGAETGSTAYQA

-422 FYDHSALNT
+422 FYDRDVLKT

-463 GTDHLTMGA
+463 ETDHLTMGV

-499 DKSRTGSGHMWNL
+499 DKSLTGSGHMWNL

-527 DSDRAGAQAS
+527 DSNAKGAYAS
-537 SRRYLLVSNYTNNTL
+537 SRQYLLVSNYTNNTL

-573 PAASDTCYETAH
+573 PAASDTCYKTAH
-585 QGMTIE
+585 QVPTVVKP
-591 GTDCAKAGR
+591 DCTKAGR
-600 ERGTCTVCGTNVDR
+600 ESGTCTVCGKNVDR
-614 TIPVLGHDFKETSWK
+614 TIPVLGHDFKETSRK
-629 AATCTQKGSV
+629 ATTCTQKGSV
-639 KETCRR
+639 
-645 CGQTRITE
+645 
-653 LPALGHD
+653 
-660 FQEKTVAATCTA
+660 
-672 KGRRSVVCTRC
+672 
-683 GTVKSEQEIPALGH
+683 
-697 SFKETSRKAATC
+697 
-709 TQKGSI
+709 
-715 TETCSRCGEIKT
+715 TETCSRCGQTKT
-727 TELPVLGH
+727 T
-735 DFHEK
+735 
-740 TVAATC
+740 
-746 TAKGSRS
+746 
-753 VICSWCGA
+753 
-761 VKSEQEIPALGH
+761 EIPALGH
-773 SFKETSRKAATCTQ
+773 DFRETSRKAATCTQ

-800 TKVTELPALGHVYT
+800 IKTTELSALGHVYT

-829 HTCIRCGGTWQDQYT
+829 HTCIRCGDTWQDQQT

-883 RKDFTGVKTRTVINK
+883 RKDFTGVKTRTVKNK

>member
-89 VTAEDRTEASQ
+89 VTAE
-100 ETSDGLPETAGD
+100 D

-269 FRGVVTKNSN
+269 FRGGVTKNSN

-294 AFETCKEQMSA
+294 AFETCKEQMTA

-326 PGSYPFSVLL
+326 PKTYSFTILS

-341 QTGEDGKTRGVFQIV
+341 QTGDDGKTRGVFQIV
-356 SATYTPVETFAGAGS
+356 SATYKPVETFAGAGS

-377 AGVQAAVARVRE
+377 AGVQAAVAKVRE

-396 EGAENGSAAYQA
+396 EGAETGSAAYQA

-585 QGMTIE
+585 QGTTIE

-600 ERGTCTVCGTNVDR
+600 ESGTCTVCGKNVDR
-614 TIPVLGHDFKETSWK
+614 TIPV
-629 AATCTQKGSV
+629 
-639 KETCRR
+639 
-645 CGQTRITE
+645 
-653 LPALGHD
+653 LGHD

-672 KGRRSVVCTRC
+672 KGRRSVVCSRC
-683 GTVKSEQEIPALGH
+683 GEMKSEQEIPALGH
-697 SFKETSRKAATC
+697 SFRETSRKAATC

-715 TETCSRCGEIKT
+715 TETCSRCGQTRI
-727 TELPVLGH
+727 TELPARGH
-735 DFHEK
+735 DFQEK

-746 TAKGSRS
+746 TAKGRRS

-850 TNLRKVSAVSK
+850 TNLRNVSAVSK

-883 RKDFTGVKTRTVINK
+883 RKDFTGAKTRTVKNK
-898 KKTASVTIRA
+898 KKTASATIRA

-917 IRAVSGKRV
+917 IRAVSGKRG

>member
-1 MSDRWNRNLRK
+1 MGDRWNRNLRK

-100 ETSDGLPETAGD
+100 EASEGLPETAGD

-124 ADGEASG
+124 SDGEASG
-131 RANESVV
+131 RANESIV

-165 DGLITEET
+165 DGLITEQT
-173 EETETS
+173 EETEIS
-179 SEGQPVTMTETAQI
+179 SVEQPVTMTETAQI

-203 VQTQTGSSSLR
+203 VQTQPVSSSLR
-214 RVRRTLRSALSG
+214 RVRRAFRGARSG

-248 WYATEHHT
+248 WYAEEHHT
-256 GEWSC
+256 GEWIC

-269 FRGVVTKNSN
+269 FQGVVTSN
-279 LSGISYDKTDPDTKN
+279 GYFEKTDPDTES
-294 AFETCKEQMSA
+294 AYEACKEQLSA

-326 PGSYPFSVLL
+326 PKTYSFTISSV
-336 VPGTE
+336 PDTE
-341 QTGEDGKTRGVFQIV
+341 QTGDDGKTRSVFQIV
-356 SATYTPVETFAGAGS
+356 SATYKPVETFAGAGS

-377 AGVQAAVARVRE
+377 AGIQAAVAKVRE

-396 EGAENGSAAYQA
+396 EGVETGSTAYQA

-422 FYDHSALNT
+422 FYDHAVLNT

-463 GTDHLTMGA
+463 ETDHLTMGV

-512 AQIGGVWYLVDVTWD
+512 AQIGGSWYLVDVTWD
-527 DSDRAGAQAS
+527 DSDTAGAQAS
-537 SRRYLLVSNYTNNTL
+537 SRRYLLVSNYTNNML

-573 PAASDTCYETAH
+573 PAASDTCYKTAH
-585 QGMTIE
+585 QGTTVVE
-591 GTDCAKAGR
+591 PDCTHDGGV
-600 ERGTCTVCGTNVDR
+600 RGTCTVCKT
-614 TIPVLGHDFKETSWK
+614 HD
-629 AATCTQKGSV
+629 
-639 KETCRR
+639 
-645 CGQTRITE
+645 
-653 LPALGHD
+653 
-660 FQEKTVAATCTA
+660 
-672 KGRRSVVCTRC
+672 VV
-683 GTVKSEQEIPALGH
+683 IPALGH
-697 SFKETSRKAATC
+697 NFKET
-709 TQKGSI
+709 
-715 TETCSRCGEIKT
+715 
-727 TELPVLGH
+727 L
-735 DFHEK
+735 
-740 TVAATC
+740 
-746 TAKGSRS
+746 
-753 VICSWCGA
+753 
-761 VKSEQEIPALGH
+761 
-773 SFKETSRKAATCTQ
+773 RKAATCTQ
-787 KGSVTETCSRCGQ
+787 KGSVTETCSRCGETKTTELPALGHDFRATSRKVATCTQKGNVTETCSRCGQ
-800 TKVTELPALGHVYT
+800 TKTTEIPALGHDFRETARKAATCTQKGSVTETCSRCGETKTTELPALGHVYT

-829 HTCIRCGGTWQDQYT
+829 HTCIRCGDTWQDQQT

-883 RKDFTGVKTRTVINK
+883 RKDFTGVKTRTVKNK

>member
-1 MSDRWNRNLRK
+1 MSGRWNRDLKK
-12 ASAILLALTM
+12 ASAVLLALAM
-22 GMTALP
+22 GTAALP
-28 NALPA
+28 NTLPA
-33 YAAGEAIVSTE
+33 CAAEETIVSTE
-44 AAGNEESA
+44 SVGNQEAAAETGNSTLGAAGGSLETV
-52 PETVGGNPGAAPNA
+52 PET
-66 GDGSPVKAEDRTE
+66 GDSTKA
-79 ASQEMSDGLP
+79 L
-89 VTAEDRTEASQ
+89 Q
-100 ETSDGLPETAGD
+100 ETSDGLSGTTEDRTEALQEAGD
-112 SSQETGDDSPGT
+112 SLPAAT
-124 ADGEASG
+124 DGEASG
-131 RANESVV
+131 RADESVV
-138 GEDDQSGLVI
+138 GEGDQSGLVI
-148 EDGTDGVSD
+148 EDGEDGVSD
-157 IVSEETPD
+157 IASEETPD

-173 EETETS
+173 EETELST
-179 SEGQPVTMTETAQI
+179 EGQPVTMTETAQI

-203 VQTQTGSSSLR
+203 VQTQPASASLR
-214 RVRRTLRSALSG
+214 RVRRAFRSARSG
-226 SSYAFSSQLGAN
+226 SSYDFSSQLGAN

-256 GEWSC
+256 GEWIC

-269 FRGVVTKNSN
+269 FQGVVTSN
-279 LSGISYDKTDPDTKN
+279 GYFEKTDPDTES
-294 AFETCKEQMSA
+294 AYEACKEQLSA

-326 PGSYPFSVLL
+326 PKTYSFTISSV
-336 VPGTE
+336 PDTE
-341 QTGEDGKTRGVFQIV
+341 QTGDDGKTRSVFQIV
-356 SATYTPVETFAGAGS
+356 SATYKPVETFAGAGS

-377 AGVQAAVARVRE
+377 AGIQAAVAKVRE

-396 EGAENGSAAYQA
+396 EGAETGSTAYQA

-422 FYDHSALNT
+422 SYDRSVLKT

-463 GTDHLTMGA
+463 ETDHLTMGV

-512 AQIGGVWYLVDVTWD
+512 AQIGGLWYLVDVTWD
-527 DSDRAGAQAS
+527 DSDTAGAQAS

-573 PAASDTCYETAH
+573 PAASDTCYKTAH
-585 QGMTIE
+585 QGTTVVE
-591 GTDCAKAGR
+591 PDCTHDGGV
-600 ERGTCTVCGTNVDR
+600 RGTCTVCKTHDVV
-614 TIPVLGHDFKETSWK
+614 IPALGHNFKETLRK

-639 KETCRR
+639 TETCSR
-645 CGQTRITE
+645 CGETKTTE

-672 KGRRSVVCTRC
+672 KGRWSVVCTR
-683 GTVKSEQEIPALGH
+683 
-697 SFKETSRKAATC
+697 
-709 TQKGSI
+709 
-715 TETCSRCGEIKT
+715 
-727 TELPVLGH
+727 
-735 DFHEK
+735 
-740 TVAATC
+740 
-746 TAKGSRS
+746 
-753 VICSWCGA
+753 CGA

-773 SFKETSRKAATCTQ
+773 DFKETSRKAATCTQ
-787 KGSVTETCSRCGQ
+787 KGSVTETCSRCGE
-800 TKVTELPALGHVYT
+800 TKTTELPALGHVYT

-829 HTCIRCGGTWQDQYT
+829 HTCIRCGDTWQDQHT

-883 RKDFTGVKTRTVINK
+883 RKDFTGVKTRTVKNK

>member
-1 MSDRWNRNLRK
+1 MSGRWNRDLKK
-12 ASAILLALTM
+12 ASAVLLALAM
-22 GMTALP
+22 GTAALP
-28 NALPA
+28 NTLPA
-33 YAAGEAIVSTE
+33 CAAEETIVSTE
-44 AAGNEESA
+44 SVGNQEAAAETGNSTLGAAGGSLETV
-52 PETVGGNPGAAPNA
+52 PET
-66 GDGSPVKAEDRTE
+66 GDSTKA
-79 ASQEMSDGLP
+79 L
-89 VTAEDRTEASQ
+89 Q
-100 ETSDGLPETAGD
+100 ETSDGLSGTTEDRTEALQEAGD
-112 SSQETGDDSPGT
+112 SLPAAT
-124 ADGEASG
+124 DGEASG
-131 RANESVV
+131 RADESVV
-138 GEDDQSGLVI
+138 GEGDQSGLVI
-148 EDGTDGVSD
+148 EDGEDGVSD
-157 IVSEETPD
+157 IASEETPD

-173 EETETS
+173 EETELST
-179 SEGQPVTMTETAQI
+179 EGQPVTMTETAQI

-203 VQTQTGSSSLR
+203 VQTQPASASLR
-214 RVRRTLRSALSG
+214 RVRRAFRSARSG
-226 SSYAFSSQLGAN
+226 SSYDFSSQLGAN

-256 GEWSC
+256 GEWIC

-269 FRGVVTKNSN
+269 FQGVVTSN
-279 LSGISYDKTDPDTKN
+279 GYFEKTDPDTES
-294 AFETCKEQMSA
+294 AYEACKEQLSA

-326 PGSYPFSVLL
+326 PKTYSFTISSV
-336 VPGTE
+336 PDTE
-341 QTGEDGKTRGVFQIV
+341 QTGDDGKTRSVFQIV
-356 SATYTPVETFAGAGS
+356 SATYKPVETFAGAGS

-377 AGVQAAVARVRE
+377 AGIQAAVAKVRE

-396 EGAENGSAAYQA
+396 EGAETGSTAYQA

-422 FYDHSALNT
+422 SYDRSVLKT

-463 GTDHLTMGA
+463 ETDHLTMGV

-499 DKSRTGSGHMWNL
+499 DKSLTGSGHMWNL

-527 DSDRAGAQAS
+527 DSNAKGAYAS
-537 SRRYLLVSNYTNNTL
+537 SRQYLLVSNYTNNTL

-573 PAASDTCYETAH
+573 PAASDTCYKTAH
-585 QGMTIE
+585 QVPTVVKP
-591 GTDCAKAGR
+591 DCTKAGR
-600 ERGTCTVCGTNVDR
+600 ESGTCTVCGKNVDR
-614 TIPVLGHDFKETSWK
+614 TIPVLGHDFKETS
-629 AATCTQKGSV
+629 
-639 KETCRR
+639 
-645 CGQTRITE
+645 
-653 LPALGHD
+653 
-660 FQEKTVAATCTA
+660 
-672 KGRRSVVCTRC
+672 
-683 GTVKSEQEIPALGH
+683 
-697 SFKETSRKAATC
+697 RKAT
-709 TQKGSI
+709 
-715 TETCSRCGEIKT
+715 
-727 TELPVLGH
+727 
-735 DFHEK
+735 
-740 TVAATC
+740 
-746 TAKGSRS
+746 
-753 VICSWCGA
+753 
-761 VKSEQEIPALGH
+761 
-773 SFKETSRKAATCTQ
+773 TCTQ
-787 KGSVTETCSRCGQ
+787 KGSVTETCSRCGE
-800 TKVTELPALGHVYT
+800 TKTTELPALGHVYT

-829 HTCIRCGGTWQDQYT
+829 HTCIRCGDTWQDQHT

-883 RKDFTGVKTRTVINK
+883 RKDFTGVKTRTVKNK

-917 IRAVSGKRV
+917 IRAVSGKSV

>member
-1 MSDRWNRNLRK
+1 MSGRWNRDLKK
-12 ASAILLALTM
+12 ASAVLLALAM
-22 GMTALP
+22 GTAALP
-28 NALPA
+28 NTLPA
-33 YAAGEAIVSTE
+33 CAAEETIVSTE
-44 AAGNEESA
+44 SVGNQEAAAETGNSTLGAAGGSLETV
-52 PETVGGNPGAAPNA
+52 PET
-66 GDGSPVKAEDRTE
+66 GDSTKA
-79 ASQEMSDGLP
+79 L
-89 VTAEDRTEASQ
+89 Q
-100 ETSDGLPETAGD
+100 ETSDGLSGTTEDRTEALQEAGD
-112 SSQETGDDSPGT
+112 SLPAAT
-124 ADGEASG
+124 DGEASG
-131 RANESVV
+131 RADESVV
-138 GEDDQSGLVI
+138 GEGDQSGLVI
-148 EDGTDGVSD
+148 EDGEDGVSD
-157 IVSEETPD
+157 IASEETPD

-173 EETETS
+173 EETELST
-179 SEGQPVTMTETAQI
+179 EGQPVTMTETAQI

-203 VQTQTGSSSLR
+203 VQTQPASASLR
-214 RVRRTLRSALSG
+214 RVRRAFRSARSG
-226 SSYAFSSQLGAN
+226 SSYDFSSQLGAN

-256 GEWSC
+256 GEWIC

-269 FRGVVTKNSN
+269 FQGVVTSN
-279 LSGISYDKTDPDTKN
+279 GYFEKTDPDTES
-294 AFETCKEQMSA
+294 AYEACKEQLSA

-326 PGSYPFSVLL
+326 PKTYSFTISSV
-336 VPGTE
+336 PDTE
-341 QTGEDGKTRGVFQIV
+341 QTGDDGKTRSVFQIV
-356 SATYTPVETFAGAGS
+356 SATYKPVETFAGAGS

-377 AGVQAAVARVRE
+377 AGIQAAVAKVRE

-396 EGAENGSAAYQA
+396 EGAETGSTAYQA

-422 FYDHSALNT
+422 SYDRSVLKT

-463 GTDHLTMGA
+463 ETDHLTMGV

-489 VPAVCVSGLS
+489 VPAVCVSCLS
-499 DKSRTGSGHMWNL
+499 DKSLTGSGHMWNL

-527 DSDRAGAQAS
+527 DSNAKGAYAS
-537 SRRYLLVSNYTNNTL
+537 SRQYLLVSNYTNNTL

-573 PAASDTCYETAH
+573 PAASDTCYKTAH
-585 QGMTIE
+585 QVPTVVKP
-591 GTDCAKAGR
+591 DCTKAGR
-600 ERGTCTVCGTNVDR
+600 ESGTCTVCGKNVDR
-614 TIPVLGHDFKETSWK
+614 TIPVLGHDFKETS
-629 AATCTQKGSV
+629 
-639 KETCRR
+639 
-645 CGQTRITE
+645 
-653 LPALGHD
+653 
-660 FQEKTVAATCTA
+660 
-672 KGRRSVVCTRC
+672 
-683 GTVKSEQEIPALGH
+683 
-697 SFKETSRKAATC
+697 RKAT
-709 TQKGSI
+709 
-715 TETCSRCGEIKT
+715 
-727 TELPVLGH
+727 
-735 DFHEK
+735 
-740 TVAATC
+740 
-746 TAKGSRS
+746 
-753 VICSWCGA
+753 
-761 VKSEQEIPALGH
+761 
-773 SFKETSRKAATCTQ
+773 TCTQ

-800 TKVTELPALGHVYT
+800 IKTTELSALGHVYT

-829 HTCIRCGGTWQDQYT
+829 HTCIRCGDTWQDQHT

-868 KKNGKYTRYQIQYAG
+868 KKNGKYTMYQIQYAG
-883 RKDFTGVKTRTVINK
+883 RKDFTGVKTRTVKNK

-917 IRAVSGKRV
+917 IRAVSGKSV

>member
-44 AAGNEESA
+44 AAGNEEPA

-89 VTAEDRTEASQ
+89 VTAE
-100 ETSDGLPETAGD
+100 D

-269 FRGVVTKNSN
+269 FRGVVISEGT
-279 LSGISYDKTDPDTKN
+279 SGGNTSRKYFDKTDTETKS

-356 SATYTPVETFAGAGS
+356 SAKYTPVETFAGAGS

-422 FYDHSALNT
+422 SYDHSALNT

-463 GTDHLTMGA
+463 ETDHLTMGV

-527 DSDRAGAQAS
+527 DSDTAGAQAS

-573 PAASDTCYETAH
+573 PAASDTCYKTAH
-585 QGMTIE
+585 QG
-591 GTDCAKAGR
+591 TDCTHDGGV
-600 ERGTCTVCGTNVDR
+600 RGTCTVCKAHDVV
-614 TIPVLGHDFKETSWK
+614 IPALGHNFKETLRK
-629 AATCTQKGSV
+629 AATCTQKGNV
-639 KETCRR
+639 TETCSR
-645 CGQTRITE
+645 CGETKKTE

-660 FQEKTVAATCTA
+660 F
-672 KGRRSVVCTRC
+672 R
-683 GTVKSEQEIPALGH
+683 
-697 SFKETSRKAATC
+697 
-709 TQKGSI
+709 
-715 TETCSRCGEIKT
+715 
-727 TELPVLGH
+727 
-735 DFHEK
+735 
-740 TVAATC
+740 
-746 TAKGSRS
+746 
-753 VICSWCGA
+753 
-761 VKSEQEIPALGH
+761 
-773 SFKETSRKAATCTQ
+773 ETSRKAATCTQ

-800 TKVTELPALGHVYT
+800 TKTTELPALGHDFRETSRKAATCTQKGSVTETCSRCGGTKTTELPALGHVYT
-814 AQVVEPTT
+814 ARIVEPTT

-850 TNLRKVSAVSK
+850 TNLRKASAVSK

-883 RKDFTGVKTRTVINK
+883 RKDFTEAKTRTVKNK
-898 KKTASVTIRA
+898 KKTASVTILA

>member
-44 AAGNEESA
+44 AVGNQEAA
-52 PETVGGNPGAAPNA
+52 PETGGGKPGAAPNA
-66 GDGSPVKAEDRTE
+66 GDGS
-79 ASQEMSDGLP
+79 S

-100 ETSDGLPETAGD
+100 ETSAGSPATAEDRTEASQETSAGLPETVGD
-112 SSQETGDDSPGT
+112 SAQETGDGSPGT

-138 GEDDQSGLVI
+138 SEDDQSGLVI
-148 EDGTDGVSD
+148 EDGADGVSD

-173 EETETS
+173 EETETPA
-179 SEGQPVTMTETAQI
+179 EDQPVTMTETAQI

-214 RVRRTLRSALSG
+214 RVRRTLRSARSG

-256 GEWSC
+256 GEWVC

-269 FRGVVTKNSN
+269 FQGVVISEGTSGGNTSN
-279 LSGISYDKTDPDTKN
+279 DYFDKTDTETKS

-326 PGSYPFSVLL
+326 PGSYPFSVSL
-336 VPGTE
+336 VPGTK
-341 QTGEDGKTRGVFQIV
+341 QTGDDGKTRGVFQIV
-356 SATYTPVETFAGAGS
+356 SARYTPVETFAGAGS

-377 AGVQAAVARVRE
+377 AGVQAAAARVRE

-422 FYDHSALNT
+422 FYDHAALNT

-463 GTDHLTMGA
+463 GTDHLTMGV

-512 AQIGGVWYLVDVTWD
+512 AQIGGVWYLVDATWD
-527 DSDRAGAQAS
+527 DSDTAGAYAS

-585 QGMTIE
+585 QGTTIE

-600 ERGTCTVCGTNVDR
+600 ESGTCTVCGKNVDR
-614 TIPVLGHDFKETSWK
+614 TIPV
-629 AATCTQKGSV
+629 
-639 KETCRR
+639 
-645 CGQTRITE
+645 
-653 LPALGHD
+653 LGHD

-672 KGRRSVVCTRC
+672 KGRRSVVCSRC
-683 GTVKSEQEIPALGH
+683 GEVKSEQEIPALGH
-697 SFKETSRKAATC
+697 SFRETSRKAATC

-746 TAKGSRS
+746 TAKGRRLVVCSR
-753 VICSWCGA
+753 CGE

-773 SFKETSRKAATCTQ
+773 NFQETSRKAATCTQ
-787 KGSVTETCSRCGQ
+787 KGSITGTCSRCGE
-800 TKVTELPALGHVYT
+800 TKTTELPALGHVYST
-814 AQVVEPTT
+814 RIVEPTT

-883 RKDFTGVKTRTVINK
+883 RKDFAGAKTRTVKNK

-908 GRRKTYYVR
+908 GRRKVYYVR
-917 IRAVSGKRV
+917 IRAVSGERV

>member
-1 MSDRWNRNLRK
+1 MSDRWSRNLKR
-12 ASAILLALTM
+12 ASAVLLALAM
-22 GMTALP
+22 GTAALP
-28 NALPA
+28 NTLPA
-33 YAAGEAIVSTE
+33 CAAEETIVSTE
-44 AAGNEESA
+44 SVGHQEAAAETGNSTLGAAGGSLETV
-52 PETVGGNPGAAPNA
+52 PET
-66 GDGSPVKAEDRTE
+66 GDSTK
-79 ASQEMSDGLP
+79 
-89 VTAEDRTEASQ
+89 ASQ
-100 ETSDGLPETAGD
+100 ETSDGLSGTTEDRTEALQEAGG
-112 SSQETGDDSPGT
+112 SLPAA

-131 RANESVV
+131 RADESVV
-138 GEDDQSGLVI
+138 GEGDQSGLVI
-148 EDGTDGVSD
+148 EDGEDGVSD
-157 IVSEETPD
+157 IASEETPD

-173 EETETS
+173 EETES
-179 SEGQPVTMTETAQI
+179 STEGQPVTMTETAQI

-203 VQTQTGSSSLR
+203 VQTQPVSASLR
-214 RVRRTLRSALSG
+214 RVRRAFRSAQSG

-238 AKAIYDSKVE
+238 AKAIYDSKVK

-256 GEWSC
+256 GEWTC
-261 KFGEGVYQ
+261 EFGEGVYQ
-269 FRGVVTKNSN
+269 FQGVVTSN
-279 LSGISYDKTDPDTKN
+279 GYFEKTDSDTES
-294 AFETCKEQMSA
+294 AYEACKEQLSA

-326 PGSYPFSVLL
+326 PKTYSFTISSV
-336 VPGTE
+336 PDTE
-341 QTGEDGKTRGVFQIV
+341 QTGDDGKTRSVFQIV
-356 SATYTPVETFAGAGS
+356 SAAYKPVETFAGAGS

-377 AGVQAAVARVRE
+377 AGVQAAVAKVRE

-396 EGAENGSAAYQA
+396 EGAETGSTAYQA

-422 FYDHSALNT
+422 FYDHAVLNT

-463 GTDHLTMGA
+463 ETDHLTMGV

-527 DSDRAGAQAS
+527 DSDKAGAQAS

-552 LTSRQA
+552 LKSRQA

-564 STITTTFSY
+564 STITTPFRY

-585 QGMTIE
+585 QGTTIE
-591 GTDCAKAGR
+591 GTDCEKAGR
-600 ERGTCTVCGTNVDR
+600 ESGTCTVCGMNVDR
-614 TIPVLGHDFKETSWK
+614 TIPVLGHDFRETSRK
-629 AATCTQKGSV
+629 PATCTQKGSV
-639 KETCRR
+639 TETCSR
-645 CGQTRITE
+645 CGKKRTTE
-653 LPALGHD
+653 LPVLGHD

-672 KGRRSVVCTRC
+672 KGRRSVVCSRC
-683 GTVKSEQEIPALGH
+683 GEVKSEQEFPALGH
-697 SFKETSRKAATC
+697 SFKETSRK
-709 TQKGSI
+709 
-715 TETCSRCGEIKT
+715 
-727 TELPVLGH
+727 P
-735 DFHEK
+735 
-740 TVAATC
+740 
-746 TAKGSRS
+746 
-753 VICSWCGA
+753 
-761 VKSEQEIPALGH
+761 
-773 SFKETSRKAATCTQ
+773 ATCTQ
-787 KGSVTETCSRCGQ
+787 KGSVTETCSRCGE
-800 TKVTELPALGHVYT
+800 TKTTALPALGHDFQEKTVAATCTAKGRQSVVCSRCGEVKSEQEFPALGHSFKETSRKPATCTQKGSVTETCSRCGETKSTELPALGHVYT
-814 AQVVEPTT
+814 VRIVEPTT

-829 HTCIRCGGTWQDQYT
+829 HTCIRCGDTWQDQYT

-850 TNLRKVSAVSK
+850 TNLRKVSAASK

-868 KKNGKYTRYQIQYAG
+868 RKNGKYTRYQIQYAG
-883 RKDFTGVKTRTVINK
+883 KKNFTGAKTRTVKNK

-908 GRRKTYYVR
+908 GRGKTYYVR